1 MAFTDTAIIL
11 TVMAVLG
18 MLTRCQGSLVK
29 DISLL
34 RFTHHLYNASIYENS
49 APRTY
54 VESPV
59 RVGIILSDTFWDI
72 KYKVVSGDDDGLFKA
87 EEETVGD
94 FCFLRIKT
102 RSSNS
107 AVLNREVRDIYT
119 LTVEATESTYENR
132 ARTKVLIQVLDTND
146 LKPLFYPASYH
157 VLIKEDTPIKSSLV
171 RVTATD
177 ADIGSNADFYY
188 SFTTRSHPFAVD
200 PFTGT
205 VTLVKR
211 LDASQRDRYE
221 LTVLAEDRTKK
232 ISGVQKFG
240 NVATVV
246 VTVEKVTENFTLVA
260 PTSAVIP
267 QTDDDKI
274 SVNIKMEPKE
284 KEKVASLSIVEGD
297 PLKCFQIIPSTLH
310 DGGFQLVSTKWID
323 WSQNPFGLNISLQAK
338 DRSNRSGLL
347 QTPIQTVHF
356 PPPTHVKPLT
366 FEQELYYVSLSEFSP
381 PKSHVVRVSVGLSVK
396 NTTFSI
402 KENPD
407 SYKFK
412 ISAKTGVIVTSQS
425 LDFEK
430 HSHYE
435 FDVTANDGEA
445 VTRVVVDII
454 DENDNAP
461 RFTLP
466 SYQASLPENVPIGT
480 SILAV
485 SAIDVDKDNN
495 GFVTYAIANT
505 GPVPFSIDP
514 LTGVISTSQE
524 FDYELMKRW
533 YHLRVWASDSGSPF
547 NRVSECSA
555 TITMTNIND
564 NAPVFERVAC
574 NASIPRH
581 FAVGQSITEMSA
593 LDLDELQQ
601 IKYRIESGNDEGL
614 FAIDPVSGTIKLSR
628 AIPSNYEDT
637 DNNLYILKITATDG
651 KYSADPNTVTIRI
664 TGKGEGATTYCEETG
679 ITRQL
684 TEKLIESFKPS
695 LTVKEDESISDVH
708 IINQHS
714 PKFIMGT
721 PSSFDIRE
729 DFALNRSVL
738 QFNATDNDSGFNGK
752 LVYAIS
758 SGNEDGC
765 FTIDMN
771 TGDLKVISA
780 LDREQKEF
788 YILNITVYD
797 LGSPQISTW
806 KFLAVNILDANDN
819 PPLFSQP
826 RYVVNIPENTEVE
839 KSIFKVNA
847 VDFDLDDNG
856 EFKFSLL
863 TFADFFKIDE
873 VTGVVKVTGPLDR
886 ETFSRYDLTIEARDQ
901 AKLDTQLFSIADL
914 VVVLDDINDNP
925 PKFVPTIYR
934 IKVPEDV
941 PPGTVLL
948 WVESFDFDLESG
960 GLISYN
966 LKNSEAGTFFLDTST
981 GCLTLE
987 SELDFERQQS
997 YNLTVRAVD
1006 HGKPRSLSSSCFIE
1020 VEVLDVNENM
1030 NRPLFTHFVHNAAVM
1045 EDAKIGTSV
1054 LTLTAVDNDLGRD
1067 GVVRYYIHDG
1077 SGLGVFTIDEETGV
1091 IRTAGLMDREAVPHY
1106 WLTVYAKD
1114 LGTVPLVSWTEVYI
1128 EVLDINDN
1136 PPELSQP
1143 VYFGSMQEN
1152 LPKDKSVLKVSATDM
1167 DKSSEGKL
1175 VFQILDSQCIYFTI
1189 DTKTGVISTLA
1200 ALDRE
1205 QKAEHIIEV
1214 MVSDEG
1220 DPPLSSTA
1228 TVIIDV
1234 LDENDNSPQF
1244 SEKLFQ
1250 IKLPEQQT
1258 TEEPQDIYRMVAR
1271 DDDVGPNGMI
1281 TYSLEDSSDDRFDI
1295 HPETGVVTARGEFV
1309 RGNYSILTIQATDQ
1323 GNPPRMSKA
1332 RLHVQWLPQPESSS
1346 EVLAFDEPPFNYV
1359 VMETDPVSDMV
1370 GIIQTEIS
1378 KSLHFFDIT
1387 GGDEEQ
1393 DFYIE
1398 KNTGSIV
1405 KARRLDAG
1413 RKSHYNLTVRVTD
1426 GFQAITTQAYI
1437 QVVDINEHRPMFLK
1451 SLYEVRVPEDTS
1463 PWKEILHI
1471 SAHDADANS
1480 GLFYTIHSS
1489 LNPDSLK
1496 YFHLDQRSGVL
1507 VIKEELDYETIST
1520 HTLIVMVRDDKIP
1533 IKKNF
1538 AKVVVH
1544 VEDCNDHIPSF
1555 LNTHYEGTISNLALT
1570 GIEVLRVKALD
1581 KDTGSNA
1588 EIVYSFH
1595 SGGNADGAFEID
1607 KETGSIRVF
1616 DALDR
1621 VPQEQYHLTV
1631 KATDQ
1636 GFPQRSALCP
1646 VTITVK
1652 LSEFTPPRFSS
1663 EEYITEISEAMP
1675 PGSPVLSVSASCPS
1689 SVLYRINQGDP
1700 NGTFHININ
1709 SGLLSVQNA
1718 LDFEQHPSYRL
1729 QIRATNSAGV
1739 SSDAVIYIYVID
1751 ENDNAPI
1758 FHQDTYY
1765 GQISESATINSM
1777 VTGENNTPLVI
1788 KASDADK
1795 DTNALL
1801 VFQILEPAAQKV
1813 FKIDPSMGTIFLKTT
1828 VDFETTPEFFFS
1840 VQVWDS
1846 GEPSL
1851 SSSKPCRVNIR
1862 VMDFN
1867 DCPPKFASP
1876 VYKTAVTS
1884 PVFEDMKV
1892 IQVTAHD
1899 ADSAVTYMIS
1909 ESSNKNAFKIDQSTG
1924 IISVNDSSE
1933 LQSHN
1938 ELKITASDGLYKDTT
1953 LVKCNITNSTKTSLK
1968 FEERMHVVSV
1978 PENSASVKIL
1988 AILRATGSYL
1998 NEPLQYTVLNPHGK
2012 FAVVPSSGVLQT
2024 TGVPFDREERDEF
2037 DVSVEVR
2044 DMRHPPRVDVT
2055 HVKVYIDDIN
2065 DNAPKISNLP
2075 HSLIISEET
2084 EPGDVLFQV
2093 LATDEDFGENG
2104 SIIFLLEDD
2113 FNLFRIDSYL
2123 GDVSLQK
2130 PLDFESMNKYVLT
2143 VLVSDDGEPS
2153 LSAAGTL
2160 YVQVQNRSHP
2170 IFQSL
2175 YYPLKLPENITP
2187 FTTILHVQARNP
2199 EGYGLI
2205 YNLEEDNASRFF
2217 NIDFKTGVLSVTD
2230 FLDFETQTKHIL
2242 TVRATDSVTGTFSEA
2257 KVEIDLEDINDNA
2270 PVFQN
2275 LPYITDVS
2283 EGLPIGTSVLQV
2295 SAVDRD
2301 SNRNSEVTYQ
2311 LIDKSDFF
2319 DIDPLTGILVT
2330 LQVLDYET
2338 MQQFMLKVKATDK
2351 GSPPLSG
2358 EAHII
2363 VNVIDVNDNP
2373 PDFGEPSYRASLDE
2387 MATCGHIVIKV
2398 QASDPDSKDDLQYK
2412 ILSGNEGRYF
2422 SINESSG
2429 LISFSNLCKKNLDQF
2444 YNLTVAVSDGVFQK
2458 TAPVNI
2464 DMTNGNKHSPYFNQ
2478 NIYEADLAENAE
2490 VGTRVIRLAA
2500 IDPDDGPYGSVDYTI
2515 INKLADEKFSIDEDG
2530 QIVTS
2535 QSLDRENPSQRVIA
2549 IKVMAKDGGGR
2560 VGFCTVKI
2568 ILTDEND
2575 NVPQFKVSEYQ
2586 VSIQSTVNKGS
2597 PVIQI
2602 MAYDADEGKNA
2613 DVTYTVEEAEEVTED
2628 IIELN
2633 PFTGMVSVK
2642 ESLVGLENKIFTF
2655 KVKAR
2660 DGGIP
2665 FYNSSVPVQVKVVPP
2680 EVILPRFTEP
2690 LYTFSAS
2697 EDLPIGYEIGTVKA
2711 DADMPLI
2718 YSLVDGN
2725 TIDSNKEHAFAVDKD
2740 SGTVVVQKNIDHE
2753 KTKIYKIDVIA
2764 QGNHNGTDVASLVSV
2779 HIKVQDVNDN
2789 QPMFEADPYKAF
2801 LTENLPRGTTVIQ
2814 VTANDADTNV
2824 NGEVSYTIESE
2835 SDDIG
2840 DMFTIDSQTGWITA
2854 LKEADSETKQL
2865 HRFYVVA
2872 TDHGDTVKLT
2882 SSVLVEVTISDENDN
2897 PPQFTEELYQGSI
2910 LENTG
2915 PGETIVTLTTA
2926 DKDVSADNRQIVCYI
2941 TEGDPLGQF
2950 SVTAAGEEWTVIS
2963 KSPLDRE
2970 DKDKYTLK
2978 ITATDGRF
2986 QTSANVE
2993 VHVLDLNDNSP
3004 LCEQLLYTE
3013 AVVENS
3019 QSGLF
3024 ILKISA
3030 SDPDIGT
3037 NGQVSFTLHGPN
3049 ADKFHLDSK
3058 TGELYTLAVLDRE
3071 RESEYDLVVK
3081 ATDGGGRSCQADVTL
3096 MVKDMNDNPP
3106 QFSTSHYDITVFDN
3120 TTIRTPIAVIYAKDP
3135 DTGINSEVRYSLQG
3149 VDSGFFS
3156 LDEISGILRLE
3167 RSLADETKFTYEMKV
3182 KATDRGLPRH
3192 LFSFATIT
3200 VHVVILSDYQ
3210 PLFLSSEYFVQIPES
3225 LRIGSEVI
3233 SVSALPID
3241 GTDNEPVRYTILSGN
3256 VDGRFQI
3263 NSMTGLLSL
3272 NAPLDFELCREY
3284 YLSVEGARGKPLLSE
3299 IATVIINITDVNDN
3313 PPVFNS
3319 SSYRT
3324 VIAEDISPG
3333 DMVLQVSAVDLD
3345 GPPNNFI
3352 IYSIVNGDPKQQ
3364 FSIDP
3369 RTGHLTVRSMLDREE
3384 ITHYSLTVQAADE
3397 GDPPLSSA
3405 VQVTVTVSD
3414 VNDNPPTFS
3423 QINHSLVLQEGDF
3436 VGRGILQLLVTD
3448 RDTPQNGPPFSFHI
3462 VSGNEDRSFHIDQG
3476 GLLSV
3481 SSPLRRRAKPQH
3493 LLKIQVTDS
3502 GHPPLSSICVVK
3514 INITEQS
3521 RYPPTVSPLEVFI
3534 TTAGGT
3540 FSKRVIGKLHATD
3553 QDPQDILSYKLVSDA
3568 LDRGLFSVDTVDGKI
3583 VVEKD
3588 LEPGLYHL
3596 NVSVSD
3602 GTFSIWAGV
3611 KVHVWAGA
3619 QHALNQGF
3627 TLQLAGL
3634 SAEEFVSDHWRGL
3647 QHSLG
3652 LELNIPRQELHIAS
3666 LQQQPNSV
3674 NMEVLLVRRAPNGSV
3689 QPVSVQRLTGFLSNK
3704 GDLLGLNV
3712 LRLKHGDCVGAGC
3725 PHQGC
3730 RNAVVMRQGRMSNY
3744 ATARANF
3751 ITPQHSWES
3760 VCSCNESA
3768 VRFDGKGYLKYLYQ
3782 IEEGNENFHLSL
3794 RLKTSAA
3801 EGTVMTTNASDWA
3814 TLELV
3819 DKELWF
3825 RYGCGN
3831 MASASIQVDNHPVAD
3846 GRWHHVSLEVNGTTL
3861 RLTIDASH
3869 SKSVVLPQ
3877 PCKLTQSGGALVLA
3891 GSNPSTD
3898 AERLGF
3904 TGCLERLRFNGE
3916 VVRGKEGVTGTGPQ
3930 IGTLFGIYQCC
3941 SDVKI
3946 CASNPCENGGT
3957 CVEDSSEGFRCIC
3970 PLLYNGSLCE
3980 NSKLPDNPCASQPC
3994 ANGSCMPNHQGYICN
4009 CSTQIA
4015 GNRCQIACSPNPC
4028 LDGFAC
4034 SMAGNSIHCER
4045 TTSPPYVEI
4054 AEICAGILGL
4064 VLLVAAFV
4072 CFRKRHISKK
4082 KHKSGCVQDSNGYF
4096 PTLPKNMMK
4105 ETEISSPMEIST
4117 LIGSCDPD
4125 NSPFRSLK
4133 PRGQRELGP
4142 QVGPRSQRPQGP
4154 VICSVAPNLPPP
4166 PSTSSD
4172 NDSIRKNNWEHDY
4185 EVYPADPD
4193 YYGRPSVQ
4201 AFPQFDI
4208 VESTYSSTST
4218 ESRRNSRFGGFPFPL
4233 DRADRRAPLPPCYSN
4248 QNLDDFLG
4256 PDGLPL
4262 PSSQCPNEYTAI
4274 SYYPTQHTRS
4284 LDNVSSSH
4292 KRLSVRLSVAQPS
4305 YADSGGF
4312 TRRTARS
4319 YTGSDM
4325 VESDYGS
4332 CEEVMF

>member
-1 MAFTDTAIIL
+1 LKNHINLWKM
-11 TVMAVLG
+11 VLG
-18 MLTRCQGSLVK
+18 TLTRCQGSLVK
-29 DISLL
+29 DNSLL

-54 VESPV
+54 TESPV
-59 RVGIILSDTFWDI
+59 RMGIILSDPFWDV
-72 KYKVVSGDDDGLFKA
+72 KYKIVSGDDDGLFKA
-87 EEETVGD
+87 EEVTVGD

-102 RSSNS
+102 RSSYS

-119 LTVEATESTYENR
+119 LTVEATESTYDNR
-132 ARTKVLIQVLDTND
+132 ARTKVSIQVLDTND

-157 VLIKEDTPIKSSLV
+157 ALIKEDTPIKSSLV
-171 RVTATD
+171 RVSATD
-177 ADIGSNADFYY
+177 ADIGSNAEFYY

-205 VTLVKR
+205 VTLIKT

-240 NVATVV
+240 NVAKFVV
-246 VTVEKVTENFTLVA
+246 AIQTVTENFTLVT
-260 PTSAVIP
+260 PTSAATP

-274 SVNIKMEPKE
+274 SVNIKTEPKE

-297 PLKCFQIIPSTLH
+297 PLKCFQIIQSTLH

-338 DRSNRSGLL
+338 DRRNPPLL
-347 QTPIQTVHF
+347 TPIKNVHI
-356 PPPTHVKPLT
+356 PPPPPQVKPLM
-366 FEQELYYVSLSEFSP
+366 FEQELYYVTLSEFSP
-381 PKSHVVRVSVGLSVK
+381 PKSHVVRVSVGLSFK
-396 NTTFSI
+396 NITYSI

-412 ISAKTGVIVTSQS
+412 ISAKTGVIMTSQT

-445 VTRVVVDII
+445 FTRVVVDII

-495 GFVTYAIANT
+495 GFVTYSVANT
-505 GPVPFSIDP
+505 SPVPFNIDP

-533 YHLRVWASDSGSPF
+533 YHLRIWASDSGSPF
-547 NRVSECSA
+547 NRVSECSG
-555 TITMTNIND
+555 TITMTNVND
-564 NAPVFERVAC
+564 NVPVFERVAC
-574 NASIPRH
+574 NASIPRD
-581 FAVGQSITEMSA
+581 FAVGESIAEMSA

-601 IKYRIESGNDEGL
+601 IIYRIESGNDDGL
-614 FAIDPVSGTIKLSR
+614 FTINPVSGSIKLAR
-628 AIPSNYEDT
+628 AIPSKFEGTENPF
-637 DNNLYILKITATDG
+637 YILKITATDG
-651 KYSADPNTVTIRI
+651 KYSADPNTVTVRI
-664 TGKGEGATTYCEETG
+664 TSKGEVATTHCEETG

-695 LTVKEDESISDVH
+695 LNAKEEEYISDIH

-714 PKFIMGT
+714 PKFIAGT
-721 PSSFDIRE
+721 PSSIDIRE
-729 DFALNRSVL
+729 DFALDRSVL

-771 TGDLKVISA
+771 TGELQVISA

-788 YILNITVYD
+788 YILNITVFD
-797 LGSPQISTW
+797 LGSPQASTW
-806 KFLAVNILDANDN
+806 KLLAVNVLDANDN

-826 RYVVNIPENTEVE
+826 RYVVNIPENTEVD

-847 VDFDLDDNG
+847 VDFDSEDNG
-856 EFKFSLL
+856 AFTFSLL
-863 TFADFFKIDE
+863 TFTDLFKIDE

-886 ETFSRYDLTIEARDQ
+886 ETFSRYDITIEARDQ
-901 AKLDTQLFSIADL
+901 AKLDPQLFSFTDL
-914 VVVLDDINDNP
+914 VVVLEDINDNP

-948 WVESFDFDLESG
+948 WVESFDLDLESG

-987 SELDFERQQS
+987 RELDFEKQQS

-1020 VEVLDVNENM
+1020 VEVLDVNENL
-1030 NRPLFTHFVHNAAVM
+1030 NRPLFTQFVHNAAVM
-1045 EDAKIGTSV
+1045 EDATVGTSV
-1054 LTLTAVDNDLGRD
+1054 LTLTAVDNDLGQD
-1067 GVVRYYIHDG
+1067 GVVRYYINDG

-1091 IRTAGLMDREAVPHY
+1091 IRTAGLLDREAVPHY
-1106 WLTVYAKD
+1106 WLTVCAKD

-1128 EVLDINDN
+1128 EVWDINDN

-1143 VYFGSMQEN
+1143 VYFGSVQEN
-1152 LPKDKSVLKVSATDM
+1152 LPKDKSVLKVSATDI

-1175 VFQILDSQCIYFTI
+1175 AFQILDSQRIYFTI
-1189 DTKTGVISTLA
+1189 DAKTGVISTLA
-1200 ALDRE
+1200 PLDRE

-1214 MVSDEG
+1214 MVSDKG
-1220 DPPLSSTA
+1220 APPLSSTA
-1228 TVIIDV
+1228 TVVIEV

-1244 SEKLFQ
+1244 SHKLFQ
-1250 IKLPEQQT
+1250 VKLPERQST
-1258 TEEPQDIYRMVAR
+1258 AEPQEIYRMVAR

-1281 TYSLEDSSDDRFDI
+1281 KYSLEDSSEDQFDI
-1295 HPETGVVTARGEFV
+1295 HPETGVVTARGEYV

-1332 RLHVQWLPQPESSS
+1332 RLHVEWLPQPEPSSD
-1346 EVLAFDEPPFNYV
+1346 VLAFDEPPFNYV
-1359 VMETDPVSDMV
+1359 VMETDPVTDMV
-1370 GIIQTEIS
+1370 GIIRTEIPQN
-1378 KSLHFFDIT
+1378 LLLFDII
-1387 GGDEEQ
+1387 GGDEKQ

-1413 RKSHYNLTVRVTD
+1413 RKSHYNLTVRVSD

-1480 GLFYTIHSS
+1480 GLFYSIHSS

-1507 VIKEELDYETIST
+1507 VMKEELDYETIST
-1520 HTLIVMVRDDKIP
+1520 HTLIVMVRDEKIP

-1544 VEDCNDHIPSF
+1544 VEDCNDHNPSF
-1555 LNTHYEGTISNLALT
+1555 LSTHYEGTISNMALT
-1570 GIEVLRVKALD
+1570 GTEVLRVKALD

-1595 SGGNADGAFEID
+1595 SGGNVDGAFEID
-1607 KETGSIRVF
+1607 QETGSIRVS
-1616 DALDR
+1616 DALDKL
-1621 VPQEQYHLTV
+1621 PQEQYHLTV

-1636 GFPQRSALCP
+1636 GFPQRNALCP

-1652 LSEFTPPRFSS
+1652 LSEFTPPRFFS
-1663 EEYITEISEAMP
+1663 EEYITEISEAVP
-1675 PGSPVLSVSASCPS
+1675 PGSPALSVSASCPS
-1689 SVLYRINQGDP
+1689 SVLYRISDGDP

-1709 SGLLSVQNA
+1709 SGLLSVGNA

-1729 QIRATNSAGV
+1729 TIRATNTAGV
-1739 SSDAVIYIYVID
+1739 SSDAVVYIYVID
-1751 ENDNAPI
+1751 KNDNAPV

-1765 GQISESATINSM
+1765 GQISESAPINSM

-1801 VFQILEPAAQKV
+1801 IFHILEPAAQKV
-1813 FKIDPSMGTIFLKTT
+1813 FRIDPSMGTIFLKST
-1828 VDFETTPEFFFS
+1828 VDFEATPEFFFS

-1851 SSSKPCRVNIR
+1851 SASKPCRVNIR
-1862 VMDFN
+1862 VLDIN
-1867 DCPPKFASP
+1867 DCPPKFALP
-1876 VYKTAVTS
+1876 VYETALTL
-1884 PVFEDMKV
+1884 PVFEDMDV

-1909 ESSNKNAFKIDQSTG
+1909 ESTIKNAFKIDQSTG
-1924 IISVNDSSE
+1924 NISVNDSSE
-1933 LQSHN
+1933 LESHY

-1953 LVKCNITNSTKTSLK
+1953 LVRLNITNATKTSLN
-1968 FEERMHVVSV
+1968 FEDRMHVATVL
-1978 PENSASVKIL
+1978 ENSTSIKIL
-1988 AILRATGSYL
+1988 AVLRATGSYL

-2012 FAVVPSSGVLQT
+2012 FAAIPSSGILQT
-2024 TGVPFDREERDEF
+2024 TGVPFDREERNEY
-2037 DVSVEVR
+2037 DVAVEVR

-2065 DNAPKISNLP
+2065 DNAPEISNLP
-2075 HSLIISEET
+2075 HSLMISDET

-2093 LATDEDFGENG
+2093 LATDNDSGENG
-2104 SIIFLLEDD
+2104 SILFSLEDD
-2113 FNLFRIDSYL
+2113 FSLFRIDRYL
-2123 GDVSLQK
+2123 GDVSLLR
-2130 PLDFESMNKYVLT
+2130 PLDFESVNKYVLT
-2143 VLVSDDGEPS
+2143 VLASDEGEPS

-2175 YYPLKLPENITP
+2175 YYPLKLPENIKP

-2199 EGYGLI
+2199 EGYRLI

-2242 TVRATDSVTGTFSEA
+2242 TVRATDSVTGIFTEA
-2257 KVEIDLEDINDNA
+2257 KVEIDVEDINDNA
-2270 PVFQN
+2270 PVFQS
-2275 LPYITDVS
+2275 LSYVADVS

-2301 SNRNSEVTYQ
+2301 SGRNSDMTYQ
-2311 LIDKSDFF
+2311 LVDKENDFF
-2319 DIDPLTGILVT
+2319 EIDTLSGILAT
-2330 LQVLDYET
+2330 SQILDYET
-2338 MQQFMLKVKATDK
+2338 SQQFTLKVKATDK
-2351 GSPPLSG
+2351 GTPPLSD
-2358 EAHII
+2358 EAQII

-2373 PDFGEPSYRASLDE
+2373 PDFSEPSYRASLDE
-2387 MATCGHIVIKV
+2387 KATCGHIVIKV

-2429 LISFSNLCKKNLDQF
+2429 LISFSNVCKRNLDPF

-2464 DMTNGNKHSPYFNQ
+2464 DMTNGNKHSPYFSQ
-2478 NIYEADLAENAE
+2478 NIYETDLAENAE
-2490 VGTRVIRLAA
+2490 VGTRVIRLSA

-2575 NVPQFKVSEYQ
+2575 NAPQFKASEYQ
-2586 VSIQSTVNKGS
+2586 ISIQSTVNKGS

-2613 DVTYTVEEAEEVTED
+2613 DVTYTVEEAEEVIED
-2628 IIELN
+2628 IIEVN
-2633 PFTGMVSVK
+2633 PFTGVVRVK
-2642 ESLVGLENKIFTF
+2642 ESLVGSENKIFSF

-2680 EVILPRFTEP
+2680 EVTLPQFTEP
-2690 LYTFSAS
+2690 LYSFSAS
-2697 EDLPIGYEIGTVKA
+2697 EDLPVGYEIGTVKA

-2718 YSLVDGN
+2718 YSLVNGN
-2725 TIDSNKEHAFAVDKD
+2725 TIDSNKEHDFAVDKD
-2740 SGTVVVQKNIDHE
+2740 SGTLVMQKNIDHE
-2753 KTKIYKIDVIA
+2753 KTKVYKIDVIA
-2764 QGNHNGTDVASLVSV
+2764 QGSNNGTDVASLVSV
-2779 HIKVQDVNDN
+2779 HIEVQDVNDN
-2789 QPMFEADPYKAF
+2789 QPMFEADPYEAF
-2801 LTENLPRGTTVIQ
+2801 LAENLPPGTTVIQ
-2814 VTANDADTNV
+2814 VTANDVDTNV
-2824 NGEVSYTIESE
+2824 NGEVSYTLVPE

-2840 DMFTIDSQTGWITA
+2840 DMFTIDSQTGWITT
-2854 LKEADSETKQL
+2854 LKRADSETKQL
-2865 HRFYVVA
+2865 YRFYVVA
-2872 TDHGDTVKLT
+2872 TDHGDAVKLS
-2882 SSVLVEVTISDENDN
+2882 SSVLVEVTITDENDN
-2897 PPQFTEELYQGSI
+2897 PSLVTNGCFKAKNTDYFRLIRSESIQSPQVFSLTHCTDSCEFEL
-2910 LENTG
+2910 
-2915 PGETIVTLTTA
+2915 
-2926 DKDVSADNRQIVCYI
+2926 
-2941 TEGDPLGQF
+2941 
-2950 SVTAAGEEWTVIS
+2950 
-2963 KSPLDRE
+2963 
-2970 DKDKYTLK
+2970 
-2978 ITATDGRF
+2978 
-2986 QTSANVE
+2986 
-2993 VHVLDLNDNSP
+2993 
-3004 LCEQLLYTE
+3004 LCLLYNMSSSELMTLSSLSTSITQMCKVKE
-3013 AVVENS
+3013 QNV
-3019 QSGLF
+3019 F
-3024 ILKISA
+3024 ILQCDHQSMLTLYFD
-3030 SDPDIGT
+3030 SP
-3037 NGQVSFTLHGPN
+3037 LHGPG
-3049 ADKFHLDSK
+3049 LD
-3058 TGELYTLAVLDRE
+3058 
-3071 RESEYDLVVK
+3071 
-3081 ATDGGGRSCQADVTL
+3081 
-3096 MVKDMNDNPP
+3096 
-3106 QFSTSHYDITVFDN
+3106 
-3120 TTIRTPIAVIYAKDP
+3120 
-3135 DTGINSEVRYSLQG
+3135 
-3149 VDSGFFS
+3149 
-3156 LDEISGILRLE
+3156 
-3167 RSLADETKFTYEMKV
+3167 
-3182 KATDRGLPRH
+3182 
-3192 LFSFATIT
+3192 
-3200 VHVVILSDYQ
+3200 VIL
-3210 PLFLSSEYFVQIPES
+3210 LFC
-3225 LRIGSEVI
+3225 
-3233 SVSALPID
+3233 A
-3241 GTDNEPVRYTILSGN
+3241 
-3256 VDGRFQI
+3256 
-3263 NSMTGLLSL
+3263 TGLLAVNS
-3272 NAPLDFELCREY
+3272 ALDFELCREY
-3284 YLSVEGARGKPLLSE
+3284 YLSVEGARGKPSLSD

-3313 PPVFNS
+3313 PPVFNR
-3319 SSYRT
+3319 SSYSA

-3333 DMVLQVSAVDLD
+3333 DMVLQVRAVDLD

-3352 IYSIVNGDPKQQ
+3352 IYSIVSGDPQQQ

-3369 RTGHLTVRSMLDREE
+3369 RTGHVTVRSTLDREE

-3414 VNDNPPTFS
+3414 VNDSPPMFS
-3423 QINHSLVLQEGDF
+3423 QINHSLVLQEGEA
-3436 VGRGILQLLVTD
+3436 VGSGILQLLVTD

-3476 GLLSV
+3476 GLLSI
-3481 SSPLRRRAKPQH
+3481 SSPLRRRGKPQH

-3521 RYPPTVSPLEVFI
+3521 RYPPTVTPLEVFI

-3553 QDPQDILSYKLVSDA
+3553 QDPQDVLSYKLVSDG
-3568 LDRGLFSVDTVDGKI
+3568 LDQGLFSVDAVDGKI
-3583 VVEKD
+3583 VVEKNLD
-3588 LEPGLYHL
+3588 PGLYHL

-3602 GTFSIWAGV
+3602 GKFSIWAGV
-3611 KVHVWAGA
+3611 KVHVWAAA
-3619 QHALNQGF
+3619 QHDLDQGF

-3647 QHSLG
+3647 QRSLG
-3652 LELNIPRQELHIAS
+3652 VELNIPRHELHIAS

-3674 NMEVLLVRRAPNGSV
+3674 NMEVLLVRRAQDRSV
-3689 QPVSVQRLTGFLSNK
+3689 QPVSAQRLTGVLSTIE
-3704 GDLLGLNV
+3704 DTLGLNV
-3712 LRLKHGDCVGAGC
+3712 LKLKHDGCVGAGC
-3725 PHQGC
+3725 PPRGC

-3760 VCSCNESA
+3760 VCSCNGRRRDHQRLILHSTEDLDKPGESA
-3768 VRFDGKGYLKYLYQ
+3768 VRLDGKGYLKYLYQ
-3782 IEEGNENFHLSL
+3782 MEEGKENFHLSL

-3801 EGTVMTTNASDWA
+3801 KGTVMSTNASDWA
-3814 TLELV
+3814 
-3819 DKELWF
+3819 K
-3825 RYGCGN
+3825 
-3831 MASASIQVDNHPVAD
+3831 
-3846 GRWHHVSLEVNGTTL
+3846 LEVRHFSNTL
-3861 RLTIDASH
+3861 TKDSLTSSFVLHKKLTLNESLYVNKAREMIISAVFSLRRSLNTPVSVYTFISAQRSSYGNVFVILTISLRCIF
-3869 SKSVVLPQ
+3869 SVCP
-3877 PCKLTQSGGALVLA
+3877 PEFRCSCPSPYF
-3891 GSNPSTD
+3891 GS
-3898 AERLGF
+3898 R
-3904 TGCLERLRFNGE
+3904 
-3916 VVRGKEGVTGTGPQ
+3916 
-3930 IGTLFGIYQCC
+3930 
-3941 SDVKI
+3941 
-3946 CASNPCENGGT
+3946 CENG
-3957 CVEDSSEGFRCIC
+3957 I
-3970 PLLYNGSLCE
+3970 
-3980 NSKLPDNPCASQPC
+3980 LPDDPCASQPC
-3994 ANGSCMPNHQGYICN
+3994 ANGLCMPNNQGYICN
-4009 CSTQIA
+4009 CSAQIA
-4015 GNRCQIACSPNPC
+4015 GNRCQNACTPNPC
-4028 LDGFAC
+4028 LAGFTC

-4045 TTSPPYVEI
+4045 TTSPAYVEI

-4064 VLLVAAFV
+4064 VLLAVAFV
-4072 CFRKRHISKK
+4072 CFRKHYVSRK

-4096 PTLPKNMMK
+4096 PTLPKSMMK
-4105 ETEISSPMEIST
+4105 ETEISSPMELST
-4117 LIGSCDPD
+4117 LIGSAGDLD
-4125 NSPFRSLK
+4125 SSPFCSLK
-4133 PRGQRELGP
+4133 PREQLELGP
-4142 QVGPRSQRPQGP
+4142 QVGSRSRPQGP

-4185 EVYPADPD
+4185 EGENLSFIFYF
-4193 YYGRPSVQ
+4193 PS
-4201 AFPQFDI
+4201 FNRHFTSFGI
-4208 VESTYSSTST
+4208 YTYSTAAT

-4284 LDNVSSSH
+4284 LDNVSSGY

-4305 YADSGGF
+4305 YADGDSSKRPGS
-4312 TRRTARS
+4312 TRRTSRS
-4319 YTGSDM
+4319 YAGSDM

>member
-1 MAFTDTAIIL
+1 VTHCIVVKGI
-11 TVMAVLG
+11 VH
-18 MLTRCQGSLVK
+18 SKNLVK
-29 DISLL
+29 DNSLL

-54 VESPV
+54 TESPV
-59 RVGIILSDTFWDI
+59 RMGIILSDPFWDV
-72 KYKVVSGDDDGLFKA
+72 KYKIVSGDDDGLFKV
-87 EEETVGD
+87 EEITVGD

-102 RSSNS
+102 RSSYS

-119 LTVEATESTYENR
+119 LTVEATESTYDNH
-132 ARTKVLIQVLDTND
+132 ARTKVSIQVLDTND

-157 VLIKEDTPIKSSLV
+157 VAIKEDTPIKSSLV
-171 RVTATD
+171 GVSATD
-177 ADIGSNADFYY
+177 ADIGSNAEFYY

-205 VTLVKR
+205 ITLIKT

-240 NVATVV
+240 NVAKVV
-246 VTVEKVTENFTLVA
+246 VIIQNVTENFALIT
-260 PTSAVIP
+260 PTSTATP
-267 QTDDDKI
+267 QTDDNKI
-274 SVNIKMEPKE
+274 SLNIKMEPKE

-338 DRSNRSGLL
+338 DGRNPPLL
-347 QTPIQTVHF
+347 TPIQTVHI
-356 PPPTHVKPLT
+356 PPPPQVKPLT
-366 FEQELYYVSLSEFSP
+366 FEQELYYVTLSEFSP
-381 PKSHVVRVSVGLSVK
+381 PKSHVVRVSVGLSFK
-396 NTTFSI
+396 NITYSI
-402 KENPD
+402 KDNLD

-412 ISAKTGVIVTSQS
+412 ISTQTGVIMTSQT

-430 HSHYE
+430 HHHYE
-435 FDVTANDGEA
+435 FDVTANNGEA
-445 VTRVVVDII
+445 FTRVVVDII
-454 DENDNAP
+454 DENDNSP

-485 SAIDVDKDNN
+485 SAIDFDKDNN
-495 GFVTYAIANT
+495 GFVTYSIANT
-505 GPVPFSIDP
+505 VPVPFIIDP

-533 YHLRVWASDSGSPF
+533 YHLRIWASDSGSPF

-555 TITMTNIND
+555 TITMTNVND
-564 NAPVFERVAC
+564 NVPVFERVAC
-574 NASIPRH
+574 NASIPRD
-581 FAVGQSITEMSA
+581 FAVGESIAEISA

-601 IKYRIESGNDEGL
+601 IIYRIESGNDDGL
-614 FAIDPVSGTIKLSR
+614 FAINPVSGSIKLAKS
-628 AIPSNYEDT
+628 IPSNYKGTENT
-637 DNNLYILKITATDG
+637 LYILKITATDG
-651 KYSADPNTVTIRI
+651 KYTADPNTVTVRI
-664 TGKGEGATTYCEETG
+664 TSKGEGASTHCEETG

-695 LTVKEDESISDVH
+695 LNSKEEEYISDVH

-714 PKFIMGT
+714 PKFITGT
-721 PSSFDIRE
+721 PSSIDIRE
-729 DFALNRSVL
+729 DFALDRSVL

-771 TGDLKVISA
+771 TGELQVISA

-797 LGSPQISTW
+797 LGSPQTSTW
-806 KFLAVNILDANDN
+806 KLLAVNVLDANEN

-826 RYVVNIPENTEVE
+826 RYVVNIPENTEVD

-847 VDFDLDDNG
+847 IDLDSGDNG
-856 EFKFSLL
+856 AFKYSLL
-863 TFADFFKIDE
+863 TFTDLFKIDE

-901 AKLDTQLFSIADL
+901 AKLDPQLFSFTDL
-914 VVVLDDINDNP
+914 VVVLEDINDNP

-948 WVESFDFDLESG
+948 WVESFDLDLESG

-987 SELDFERQQS
+987 RELDFEKQQF

-1020 VEVLDVNENM
+1020 VEVLDVNENL
-1030 NRPLFTHFVHNAAVM
+1030 NRPLFTQFVHNAAVM
-1045 EDAKIGTSV
+1045 EDATVGTSV
-1054 LTLTAVDNDLGRD
+1054 LTLTTVDNDLGRD

-1077 SGLGVFTIDEETGV
+1077 SGLGIFTIDEETGV
-1091 IRTAGLMDREAVPHY
+1091 IQTAGLLDREAVPHY

-1143 VYFGSMQEN
+1143 VYFGSVQEN

-1175 VFQILDSQCIYFTI
+1175 AFQILDSQRVYFTI
-1189 DTKTGVISTLA
+1189 DAKTGVISTRVP
-1200 ALDRE
+1200 LDRE

-1220 DPPLSSTA
+1220 APPLSSTA
-1228 TVIIDV
+1228 TVIIEV

-1244 SEKLFQ
+1244 SHKLFQ
-1250 IKLPEQQT
+1250 VKLLERQST
-1258 TEEPQDIYRMVAR
+1258 AEPQEIYRMVAR

-1281 TYSLEDSSDDRFDI
+1281 KYSLEDGSEDRFDI

-1309 RGNYSILTIQATDQ
+1309 QGIYSILTIQATDH
-1323 GNPPRMSKA
+1323 GNPPRMSKT
-1332 RLHVQWLPQPESSS
+1332 RLHVEWLPQPEPSSD
-1346 EVLAFDEPPFNYV
+1346 VLAFDEPPFNYV
-1359 VMETDPVSDMV
+1359 VMETDPVTDMV
-1370 GIIQTEIS
+1370 GIIRTEIP
-1378 KSLHFFDIT
+1378 KNLLLFDII
-1387 GGDEEQ
+1387 GGNEKQ

-1463 PWKEILHI
+1463 PWMEILHI

-1480 GLFYTIHSS
+1480 GLYYSIHSS

-1507 VIKEELDYETIST
+1507 VMKEELDYETIST
-1520 HTLIVMVRDDKIP
+1520 HTLIVMVRDEKIP

-1544 VEDCNDHIPSF
+1544 VEDCNDHNPSF
-1555 LNTHYEGTISNLALT
+1555 LITHYEGTISNLALT
-1570 GIEVLRVKALD
+1570 GTEVLRVKALD

-1595 SGGNADGAFEID
+1595 SGGNVDGAFEID
-1607 KETGSIRVF
+1607 QDTGSIRVS
-1616 DALDR
+1616 DALDKHL
-1621 VPQEQYHLTV
+1621 QEQYHLTV

-1652 LSEFTPPRFSS
+1652 LSEFTPPKFSS
-1663 EEYITEISEAMP
+1663 EEYITEISEAVP
-1675 PGSPVLSVSASCPS
+1675 PGSPALSVSASCPS
-1689 SVLYRINQGDP
+1689 SVLYRINDGDP

-1709 SGLLSVQNA
+1709 SGHLSVQNA
-1718 LDFEQHPSYRL
+1718 LDFEQHSSYRL
-1729 QIRATNSAGV
+1729 TIRATNTAGV
-1739 SSDAVIYIYVID
+1739 SSDAVVYIYVID
-1751 ENDNAPI
+1751 ENDNGPV

-1765 GQISESATINSM
+1765 GQISESAPINSM

-1801 VFQILEPAAQKV
+1801 IFQILEPAAQKV
-1813 FKIDPSMGTIFLKTT
+1813 FKIDPSMGTISLKSMI
-1828 VDFETTPEFFFS
+1828 DFEATPDFFFS

-1846 GEPSL
+1846 GEPPL
-1851 SSSKPCRVNIR
+1851 SASKPCRVNIR
-1862 VMDFN
+1862 VLDIN
-1867 DCPPKFASP
+1867 DCPPKFALP
-1876 VYKTAVTS
+1876 VYETALTL
-1884 PVFEDMKV
+1884 PVFEDMDV

-1899 ADSAVTYMIS
+1899 ADSAVAYMIS
-1909 ESSNKNAFKIDQSTG
+1909 ESTNKNAFKIDQSTG

-1933 LQSHN
+1933 LQFHN

-1953 LVKCNITNSTKTSLK
+1953 IVKFNITNATKTSLK
-1968 FEERMHVVSV
+1968 FEDRMHVATVL
-1978 PENSASVKIL
+1978 ENSTSIKIL
-1988 AILRATGSYL
+1988 AVLKTSGSYL

-2024 TGVPFDREERDEF
+2024 TGVPFDREERDKY
-2037 DVSVEVR
+2037 DVAVEVR
-2044 DMRHPPRVDVT
+2044 DMRHPPRVDIT

-2065 DNAPKISNLP
+2065 DNAPEISNLP
-2075 HSLIISEET
+2075 HSLMISDET

-2093 LATDEDFGENG
+2093 LATDNDSGENG
-2104 SIIFLLEDD
+2104 SILFSLEDD
-2113 FNLFRIDSYL
+2113 FGLFRIDRYL
-2123 GDVSLQK
+2123 GDVSLLR
-2130 PLDFESMNKYVLT
+2130 PLDFESVNKYVLT
-2143 VLVSDDGEPS
+2143 VLVSDEGEPS

-2175 YYPLKLPENITP
+2175 YYPLKLPENIKP
-2187 FTTILHVQARNP
+2187 LTTILHVQARNP
-2199 EGYGLI
+2199 EGYRLI

-2242 TVRATDSVTGTFSEA
+2242 TVRATDSVTGTFAEA
-2257 KVEIDLEDINDNA
+2257 KVEIDVEDINDNA
-2270 PVFQN
+2270 PVFQS
-2275 LPYITDVS
+2275 LSYVTDMS
-2283 EGLPIGTSVLQV
+2283 EGLPIGISVLQV
-2295 SAVDRD
+2295 SAVDND
-2301 SNRNSEVTYQ
+2301 SGRNSDITYQ
-2311 LIDKSDFF
+2311 LVDKENEFF
-2319 DIDPLTGILVT
+2319 EIDPLSGILVT
-2330 LQVLDYET
+2330 SQVLDYET
-2338 MQQFMLKVKATDK
+2338 TQQFTLKVKATDK
-2351 GSPPLSG
+2351 GAPPLSS
-2358 EAHII
+2358 EAQII

-2373 PDFGEPSYRASLDE
+2373 PDFSEPSYRASLDE
-2387 MATCGHIVIKV
+2387 KATCGHIIIKV
-2398 QASDPDSKDDLQYK
+2398 QALDPDSKDDLQYK

-2429 LISFSNLCKKNLDQF
+2429 LISFSNVCKRNLDPF

-2464 DMTNGNKHSPYFNQ
+2464 DMTNGNKHSPYFSQ
-2478 NIYEADLAENAE
+2478 NIYEADLAENSE

-2515 INKLADEKFSIDEDG
+2515 INKLADEKFSISEDG

-2575 NVPQFKVSEYQ
+2575 NAPQFKASEYQ

-2613 DVTYTVEEAEEVTED
+2613 DVTYTVDEAEEVTED
-2628 IIELN
+2628 IIEVN
-2633 PFTGMVSVK
+2633 PFTGVVSVK
-2642 ESLVGLENKIFTF
+2642 ESLVGLENKIFSF
-2655 KVKAR
+2655 KIKAR

-2680 EVILPRFTEP
+2680 EVTLPQFTEP
-2690 LYTFSAS
+2690 LYSFSAS

-2711 DADMPLI
+2711 DTDMPLI
-2718 YSLVDGN
+2718 YSLVNGN
-2725 TIDSNKEHAFAVDKD
+2725 TIDSNKEHVFAVDKD
-2740 SGTVVVQKNIDHE
+2740 SGTLVMQKNIDHE
-2753 KTKIYKIDVIA
+2753 KTKTYKIDVIA

-2779 HIKVQDVNDN
+2779 HIEVQDVNDN
-2789 QPMFEADPYKAF
+2789 QPVFEADPYEAF
-2801 LTENLPRGTTVIQ
+2801 LAENLPPGTTVIQ
-2814 VTANDADTNV
+2814 VTANDADTNI
-2824 NGEVSYTIESE
+2824 NGEVSYTLEPD

-2840 DMFTIDSQTGWITA
+2840 DMFAIDSQTGWITT
-2854 LKEADSETKQL
+2854 LKKADSETKQL
-2865 HRFYVVA
+2865 YRFYVVA
-2872 TDHGDTVKLT
+2872 TDHGDTVKLS
-2882 SSVLVEVTISDENDN
+2882 SSVLVEVTITDENDN

-2910 LENTG
+2910 LENSR

-2926 DKDVSADNRQIVCYI
+2926 DKDVSAENREIVCYI
-2941 TEGDPLGQF
+2941 TGMQNPLGQF
-2950 SVTAAGEEWTVIS
+2950 SVTAAGEEWTVIA

-2978 ITATDGRF
+2978 IIATDGRF

-3013 AVVENS
+3013 AVMENS
-3019 QSGLF
+3019 LSGLF

-3058 TGELYTLAVLDRE
+3058 TGELFTLAVLDRE
-3071 RESEYDLVVK
+3071 RETEYDLVVK

-3096 MVKDMNDNPP
+3096 MVQDMNDNPP
-3106 QFSTSHYDITVFDN
+3106 QFSTSHYEITVFDN

-3135 DTGINSEVRYSLQG
+3135 DTGINSQVRYSLQG
-3149 VDSGFFS
+3149 ADSGFFS

-3167 RSLADETKFTYEMKV
+3167 RSLADETKSTYEMKV

-3192 LFSFATIT
+3192 LFSIATIT
-3200 VHVVILSDYQ
+3200 VHVVVLSDYQ

-3225 LRIGSEVI
+3225 LQIGSEVI
-3233 SVSALPID
+3233 SVSALTKD
-3241 GTDNEPVRYTILSGN
+3241 DTESEPVHYSIISGN
-3256 VDGRFQI
+3256 EDGRFQI
-3263 NSMTGLLSL
+3263 NPMTGTGLLSL
-3272 NAPLDFELCREY
+3272 NSALDFELCREY
-3284 YLSVEGARGKPLLSE
+3284 YLSVEGARGKPLLSD

-3313 PPVFNS
+3313 PPVFNR
-3319 SSYRT
+3319 SSYSS

-3333 DMVLQVSAVDLD
+3333 DMVLQVLCF
-3345 GPPNNFI
+3345 P
-3352 IYSIVNGDPKQQ
+3352 
-3364 FSIDP
+3364 
-3369 RTGHLTVRSMLDREE
+3369 LTVTEHPMIKLFQNKAKAYCV
-3384 ITHYSLTVQAADE
+3384 IPE
-3397 GDPPLSSA
+3397 GALHH
-3405 VQVTVTVSD
+3405 
-3414 VNDNPPTFS
+3414 
-3423 QINHSLVLQEGDF
+3423 ILSLVF
-3436 VGRGILQLLVTD
+3436 
-3448 RDTPQNGPPFSFHI
+3448 
-3462 VSGNEDRSFHIDQG
+3462 
-3476 GLLSV
+3476 
-3481 SSPLRRRAKPQH
+3481 
-3493 LLKIQVTDS
+3493 QVTDS

-3521 RYPPTVSPLEVFI
+3521 RYPPTVTPLEVFI
-3534 TTAGGT
+3534 TTAGGV

-3553 QDPQDILSYKLVSDA
+3553 QDPQDVLSYKLVSDG
-3568 LDRGLFSVDTVDGKI
+3568 LDQGLFSVDAVDGKI
-3583 VVEKD
+3583 VVEKNLD
-3588 LEPGLYHL
+3588 PGLYHL

-3602 GTFSIWAGV
+3602 GKFSIWTGV
-3611 KVHVWAGA
+3611 KVHVWAPA
-3619 QHALNQGF
+3619 QHDLDQGF

-3647 QHSLG
+3647 QRSLG
-3652 LELNIPRQELHIAS
+3652 LELNIPRQDLCIAS
-3666 LQQQPNSV
+3666 LQQQPNSI
-3674 NMEVLLVRRAPNGSV
+3674 NMEVLLVRRAQDGSV
-3689 QPVSVQRLTGFLSNK
+3689 QPVSSQRLTGVLSTVE
-3704 GDLLGLNV
+3704 DTLGLNI
-3712 LRLKHGDCVGAGC
+3712 LRLKHDGCVGAGC
-3725 PHQGC
+3725 PPRGC

-3744 ATARANF
+3744 ATTRANF
-3751 ITPQHSWES
+3751 ITPQHRWES
-3760 VCSCNESA
+3760 VCSCNAATHFAKCIYASCVAESA

-3782 IEEGNENFHLSL
+3782 MEESKENFHLSL

-3801 EGTVMTTNASDWA
+3801 EGTVMSTNASDWGK
-3814 TLELV
+3814 LELV
-3819 DKELWF
+3819 DKELWL
-3825 RYGCGN
+3825 RYRCGN
-3831 MASASIQVDNHPVAD
+3831 MLPANLQVANHPVAD
-3846 GRWHHVSLEVNGTTL
+3846 GRWHHVSLEVNGSTL
-3861 RLTIDASH
+3861 RLAIDASH
-3869 SKSVVLPQ
+3869 SNSVVLPQ
-3877 PCKLTQSGGALVLA
+3877 PCRLSQSGGALVLA
-3891 GSNPSTD
+3891 NSNPSTD
-3898 AERLGF
+3898 AGGLGF
-3904 TGCLERLRFNGE
+3904 TGCLESIQFNGE
-3916 VVRGKEGVTGTGPQ
+3916 MVRGEEGMTGTGPQ
-3930 IGTLFGIYQCC
+3930 TGRLFGIYQCC
-3941 SDVKI
+3941 PDVKI

-3957 CVEDSSEGFRCIC
+3957 CVEDPNFSIPQCQSTLSSQHREVPVENVYVILNITLRCIFSICPPEFHCSC
-3970 PLLYNGSLCE
+3970 PLPYSGSRCE
-3980 NSKLPDNPCASQPC
+3980 NGILPDGPCASQPC
-3994 ANGSCMPNHQGYICN
+3994 SNGLCMPNNQGYICN
-4009 CSTQIA
+4009 CSAQIA
-4015 GNRCQIACSPNPC
+4015 GNR
-4028 LDGFAC
+4028 
-4034 SMAGNSIHCER
+4034 
-4045 TTSPPYVEI
+4045 
-4054 AEICAGILGL
+4054 
-4064 VLLVAAFV
+4064 
-4072 CFRKRHISKK
+4072 
-4082 KHKSGCVQDSNGYF
+4082 
-4096 PTLPKNMMK
+4096 
-4105 ETEISSPMEIST
+4105 
-4117 LIGSCDPD
+4117 
-4125 NSPFRSLK
+4125 
-4133 PRGQRELGP
+4133 
-4142 QVGPRSQRPQGP
+4142 
-4154 VICSVAPNLPPP
+4154 
-4166 PSTSSD
+4166 
-4172 NDSIRKNNWEHDY
+4172 
-4185 EVYPADPD
+4185 
-4193 YYGRPSVQ
+4193 
-4201 AFPQFDI
+4201 
-4208 VESTYSSTST
+4208 
-4218 ESRRNSRFGGFPFPL
+4218 
-4233 DRADRRAPLPPCYSN
+4233 
-4248 QNLDDFLG
+4248 
-4256 PDGLPL
+4256 
-4262 PSSQCPNEYTAI
+4262 
-4274 SYYPTQHTRS
+4274 
-4284 LDNVSSSH
+4284 
-4292 KRLSVRLSVAQPS
+4292 
-4305 YADSGGF
+4305 
-4312 TRRTARS
+4312 
-4319 YTGSDM
+4319 
-4325 VESDYGS
+4325 
-4332 CEEVMF
+4332 

>member
-11 TVMAVLG
+11 IVIAVLG
-18 MLTRCQGSLVK
+18 TLTRCQGSLVK
-29 DISLL
+29 DNSLL

-54 VESPV
+54 TESPV
-59 RVGIILSDTFWDI
+59 RMGIILSDPFWDV
-72 KYKVVSGDDDGLFKA
+72 KYKIVSGDDDGLFKA
-87 EEETVGD
+87 EGVTVGD

-119 LTVEATESTYENR
+119 LTIEATESTYDNR
-132 ARTKVLIQVLDTND
+132 ARTKVSIQVLDTND

-171 RVTATD
+171 GVSATD
-177 ADIGSNADFYY
+177 ADIGSNAEFYY
-188 SFTTRSHPFAVD
+188 SITTRSHPFAVD

-205 VTLVKR
+205 VTLIKT

-221 LTVLAEDRTKK
+221 LTVLAEDRAKK
-232 ISGVQKFG
+232 ISGFG
-240 NVATVV
+240 NVAKVV
-246 VTVEKVTENFTLVA
+246 VTIQNVRENFTLIT
-260 PTSAVIP
+260 PSSAATP

-274 SVNIKMEPKE
+274 SLNIKMEPKE

-297 PLKCFQIIPSTLH
+297 PLKCFQFVPSMLH

-338 DRSNRSGLL
+338 DRGNPPLL
-347 QTPIQTVHF
+347 TPIKTVHI
-356 PPPTHVKPLT
+356 PPPPQVKPLT
-366 FEQELYYVSLSEFSP
+366 FEQELYYVTLSEFSP
-381 PKSHVVRVSVGLSVK
+381 PKSQVVRVSVGLSFK
-396 NTTFSI
+396 NITYSI
-402 KENPD
+402 KENLD

-412 ISAKTGVIVTSQS
+412 ISAQTGVIMISQT

-430 HSHYE
+430 HHHYE

-445 VTRVVVDII
+445 FTRVVVDII
-454 DENDNAP
+454 DENDNSP
-461 RFTLP
+461 RFMLP

-480 SILAV
+480 SIFAV

-495 GFVTYAIANT
+495 GFVTYSIANT
-505 GPVPFSIDP
+505 GSVPFIIDP
-514 LTGVISTSQE
+514 MTGVISTSHE

-533 YHLRVWASDSGSPF
+533 YHLRIWASDSGSPF

-555 TITMTNIND
+555 TITMTNVND
-564 NAPVFERVAC
+564 NVPVFERVAC
-574 NASIPRH
+574 NASIPQD
-581 FAVGQSITEMSA
+581 FAVGESIVEMSA

-601 IKYRIESGNDEGL
+601 IIYRIESGNDDGL
-614 FAIDPVSGTIKLSR
+614 FAINPVSGSVKLAK
-628 AIPSNYEDT
+628 AIPSNNEGT
-637 DNNLYILKITATDG
+637 ENPLYILKITATDG
-651 KYSADPNTVTIRI
+651 KYSADPNTVTVRI
-664 TGKGEGATTYCEETG
+664 TSKGEGASTHCEETG

-695 LTVKEDESISDVH
+695 LNSKEEEYISDVH
-708 IINQHS
+708 IINQYP

-721 PSSFDIRE
+721 PSSIDIRE

-738 QFNATDNDSGFNGK
+738 QFNATDNDSGFNRK

-771 TGDLKVISA
+771 TGELKVISA

-797 LGSPQISTW
+797 LGSPQTSTW
-806 KFLAVNILDANDN
+806 KLLAVNVLDANDN

-826 RYVVNIPENTEVE
+826 RYVVNIPENTEVN

-847 VDFDLDDNG
+847 IDLDSGDNG
-856 EFKFSLL
+856 AFKYSLL
-863 TFADFFKIDE
+863 TFTDLFKIDE

-901 AKLDTQLFSIADL
+901 AKLDPQLFSFTDL
-914 VVVLDDINDNP
+914 MVVLEDINDNP
-925 PKFVPTIYR
+925 PKFVPTVYR

-948 WVESFDFDLESG
+948 WVESFDLDLESG

-966 LKNSEAGTFFLDTST
+966 LKNSEAGMFFLDTST

-987 SELDFERQQS
+987 HELDFEKQEF

-1020 VEVLDVNENM
+1020 VEVLDVNENL
-1030 NRPLFTHFVHNAAVM
+1030 NRPLFTQFVHKAAVM
-1045 EDAKIGTSV
+1045 EDATVGTSV
-1054 LTLTAVDNDLGRD
+1054 LTLTAVDNDLRQD
-1067 GVVRYYIHDG
+1067 GVVGYYIHDG
-1077 SGLGVFTIDEETGV
+1077 SGLGIFTIEEETGMIV
-1091 IRTAGLMDREAVPHY
+1091 ITTYLRCLLDREAVPHY

-1128 EVLDINDN
+1128 EVWDINDN

-1143 VYFGSMQEN
+1143 VYFGSVQEN

-1175 VFQILDSQCIYFTI
+1175 AFQILDSQRVYFTI

-1200 ALDRE
+1200 PLDRE

-1214 MVSDEG
+1214 TVSDEG
-1220 DPPLSSTA
+1220 APPLRSTA
-1228 TVIIDV
+1228 TVVIEV

-1244 SEKLFQ
+1244 SHKLFQ
-1250 IKLPEQQT
+1250 VKLPERQST
-1258 TEEPQDIYRMVAR
+1258 VEPQEIYRMVAR
-1271 DDDVGPNGMI
+1271 DDDVGPSGMI
-1281 TYSLEDSSDDRFDI
+1281 TYSLEDGSEDRFDI

-1309 RGNYSILTIQATDQ
+1309 RGNYSILTIQATDH
-1323 GNPPRMSKA
+1323 GHPPRMSKA
-1332 RLHVQWLPQPESSS
+1332 RLHVEWLPQPEPSSD
-1346 EVLAFDEPPFNYV
+1346 VLAFDEPPFNYV
-1359 VMETDPVSDMV
+1359 VMETDPVTDMV
-1370 GIIQTEIS
+1370 GIIRTEIP
-1378 KSLHFFDIT
+1378 KNLLLFDII
-1387 GGDEEQ
+1387 GKHLSII
-1393 DFYIE
+1393 YHW
-1398 KNTGSIV
+1398 SIV

-1426 GFQAITTQAYI
+1426 GFQAITTQPMDI
-1437 QVVDINEHRPMFLK
+1437 VDINEHRPMFLK

-1471 SAHDADANS
+1471 SAHDVDANS
-1480 GLFYTIHSS
+1480 GLYYSIHS
-1489 LNPDSLK
+1489 
-1496 YFHLDQRSGVL
+1496 
-1507 VIKEELDYETIST
+1507 
-1520 HTLIVMVRDDKIP
+1520 
-1533 IKKNF
+1533 
-1538 AKVVVH
+1538 
-1544 VEDCNDHIPSF
+1544 
-1555 LNTHYEGTISNLALT
+1555 
-1570 GIEVLRVKALD
+1570 
-1581 KDTGSNA
+1581 
-1588 EIVYSFH
+1588 
-1595 SGGNADGAFEID
+1595 GNVDGAFEID
-1607 KETGSIRVF
+1607 QDTGSICVC
-1616 DALDR
+1616 DALDKL
-1621 VPQEQYHLTV
+1621 PQEQYHLTV

-1663 EEYITEISEAMP
+1663 EEYITEISETMP
-1675 PGSPVLSVSASCPS
+1675 PGSPALSVSASCPS
-1689 SVLYRINQGDP
+1689 SVMYRINDGDP

-1709 SGLLSVQNA
+1709 SGLLSVRNA
-1718 LDFEQHPSYRL
+1718 LDFEQHSSYRL
-1729 QIRATNSAGV
+1729 TVRATNTAGV
-1739 SSDAVIYIYVID
+1739 SSDAVVYIYVID
-1751 ENDNAPI
+1751 ENDNAPV

-1765 GQISESATINSM
+1765 GQISESAPVNSM

-1801 VFQILEPAAQKV
+1801 IFQILEPAAQKA
-1813 FKIDPSMGTIFLKTT
+1813 FKIDPSMGTISLKST
-1828 VDFETTPEFFFS
+1828 VDFEATPEFFFS

-1846 GEPSL
+1846 GEPPL
-1851 SSSKPCRVNIR
+1851 SASKPCRVNIR
-1862 VMDFN
+1862 VLDIN
-1867 DCPPKFASP
+1867 DCPPKFALP
-1876 VYKTAVTS
+1876 VYETALTL
-1884 PVFEDMKV
+1884 PVFEDMNV

-1899 ADSAVTYMIS
+1899 ADSAVAYIIS
-1909 ESSNKNAFKIDQSTG
+1909 ESTNKNAFKIDQSTG

-1933 LQSHN
+1933 MQSNN

-1953 LVKCNITNSTKTSLK
+1953 IVKFNITNATKSSLK
-1968 FEERMHVVSV
+1968 FEDRMHVATVL
-1978 PENSASVKIL
+1978 ENSTSIKML
-1988 AILRATGSYL
+1988 AVLKATGSYL
-1998 NEPLQYTVLNPHGK
+1998 NEPLQYTILNPHGK

-2024 TGVPFDREERDEF
+2024 TGVPFDREERDKY
-2037 DVSVEVR
+2037 DVAVEVR
-2044 DMRHPPRVDVT
+2044 DMRHPPRVDIT

-2065 DNAPKISNLP
+2065 DNAPEISNLP
-2075 HSLIISEET
+2075 HSLMITDET

-2093 LATDEDFGENG
+2093 LATDNDSGENG
-2104 SIIFLLEDD
+2104 SILFSLEDD
-2113 FNLFRIDSYL
+2113 FSLFRIDHYL
-2123 GDVSLQK
+2123 GDVSLLRS
-2130 PLDFESMNKYVLT
+2130 LDFESVNKYVLT
-2143 VLVSDDGEPS
+2143 VLASDEGEMS

-2175 YYPLKLPENITP
+2175 YYPLKLPENIKP

-2199 EGYGLI
+2199 DGYRLI

-2242 TVRATDSVTGTFSEA
+2242 TVRATDSVTGTFAEA
-2257 KVEIDLEDINDNA
+2257 KVEIDVEDINDNA
-2270 PVFQN
+2270 PVFQS
-2275 LPYITDVS
+2275 LSYVTDMS

-2295 SAVDRD
+2295 SAFDKD
-2301 SNRNSEVTYQ
+2301 SGRNSDITYQ
-2311 LIDKSDFF
+2311 LVDKENEFF
-2319 DIDPLTGILVT
+2319 EIDPLSGILAT
-2330 LQVLDYET
+2330 SQVLDYET
-2338 MQQFMLKVKATDK
+2338 TQQFTLKVKATDK
-2351 GSPPLSG
+2351 GVPPLSG
-2358 EAHII
+2358 EAQII

-2373 PDFGEPSYRASLDE
+2373 PDFNEPSYRASLDE
-2387 MATCGHIVIKV
+2387 KATCGHIIIKV
-2398 QASDPDSKDDLQYK
+2398 QASDPDNKDDLQYK

-2429 LISFSNLCKKNLDQF
+2429 LISFSNVCKRNLDPF

-2464 DMTNGNKHSPYFNQ
+2464 DMTNGNKHSPNFSQ

-2575 NVPQFKVSEYQ
+2575 NAPQFKASEYQ

-2633 PFTGMVSVK
+2633 PFTGVVSIK
-2642 ESLVGLENKIFTF
+2642 ESLVGLENKIFSF

-2680 EVILPRFTEP
+2680 EVTLPQFTEP
-2690 LYTFSAS
+2690 LYSFSAS

-2711 DADMPLI
+2711 DTDMPLI
-2718 YSLVDGN
+2718 YSLVNGN
-2725 TIDSNKEHAFAVDKD
+2725 TIDSNKEHVFAVDKD
-2740 SGTVVVQKNIDHE
+2740 SGTLVMQKNIDHE
-2753 KTKIYKIDVIA
+2753 KTKVYKIDVIA

-2779 HIKVQDVNDN
+2779 HIEVQDVNDN
-2789 QPMFEADPYKAF
+2789 QPVFEADPYEAF
-2801 LTENLPRGTTVIQ
+2801 LAENLPPGTTVIQ
-2814 VTANDADTNV
+2814 VTANDVDTNV
-2824 NGEVSYTIESE
+2824 NGEVSYTLEPD

-2840 DMFTIDSQTGWITA
+2840 DMFTIDSQTGWITT
-2854 LKEADSETKQL
+2854 LKKADSETKQL
-2865 HRFYVVA
+2865 YRLSVVA
-2872 TDHGDTVKLT
+2872 TDHGDTVKLS
-2882 SSVLVEVTISDENDN
+2882 SSVLVEVTITDENDN

-2910 LENTG
+2910 LENSR

-2926 DKDVSADNRQIVCYI
+2926 DKDVSAENRQIVCYI
-2941 TEGDPLGQF
+2941 TDGDPLGQF

-2970 DKDKYTLK
+2970 DKDKYTLN
-2978 ITATDGRF
+2978 IIATDGRF

-3013 AVVENS
+3013 AIMENS
-3019 QSGLF
+3019 PSGLF

-3058 TGELYTLAVLDRE
+3058 TGELFTLAVLDRE
-3071 RESEYDLVVK
+3071 QETEYDLVVK

-3096 MVKDMNDNPP
+3096 MVQDMNDNPLAIMLC
-3106 QFSTSHYDITVFDN
+3106 DITLS
-3120 TTIRTPIAVIYAKDP
+3120 
-3135 DTGINSEVRYSLQG
+3135 GINSEVRYSLQG
-3149 VDSGFFS
+3149 ADSGFFS

-3167 RSLADETKFTYEMKV
+3167 RSLADETKATYEMKV
-3182 KATDRGLPRH
+3182 KATDRGLPRQ

-3200 VHVVILSDYQ
+3200 VHVVVLSDYQ
-3210 PLFLSSEYFVQIPES
+3210 PLFLSSEYSVQIPES
-3225 LRIGSEVI
+3225 LQIGSEVI
-3233 SVSALPID
+3233 SVSACHLCQRPRHRY
-3241 GTDNEPVRYTILSGN
+3241 GTVRYSLQGADSGFFSLDEISGILRLERSLADETKATYEMKVKATDRGLPRQLFSFATITVHVVVLSDYQPLFLSSEYS
-3256 VDGRFQI
+3256 VQI
-3263 NSMTGLLSL
+3263 PESL
-3272 NAPLDFELCREY
+3272 QIGSEVI
-3284 YLSVEGARGKPLLSE
+3284 SVRA
-3299 IATVIINITDVNDN
+3299 I
-3313 PPVFNS
+3313 
-3319 SSYRT
+3319 
-3324 VIAEDISPG
+3324 
-3333 DMVLQVSAVDLD
+3333 DLD

-3352 IYSIVNGDPKQQ
+3352 IYSIVSGDPKQQ

-3369 RTGHLTVRSMLDREE
+3369 HTGHITVRSMLDREE
-3384 ITHYSLTVQAADE
+3384 ITHYSLTMQAADE

-3414 VNDNPPTFS
+3414 VNDSPPMFS
-3423 QINHSLVLQEGDF
+3423 QINHSLVLQEGEA
-3436 VGRGILQLLVTD
+3436 VGSGILQLLVTD

-3481 SSPLRRRAKPQH
+3481 SSPLRRRGKPQH

-3521 RYPPTVSPLEVFI
+3521 RYPPTVTPLEVFI
-3534 TTAGGT
+3534 TTAGGV

-3553 QDPQDILSYKLVSDA
+3553 QDPQDVLSYKLVSDG
-3568 LDRGLFSVDTVDGKI
+3568 LDQGLFSMDAVDGKI
-3583 VVEKD
+3583 VVEKNLD
-3588 LEPGLYHL
+3588 PGLYHL

-3602 GTFSIWAGV
+3602 GKFNIWAGV
-3611 KVHVWAGA
+3611 KVHVWAPSK
-3619 QHALNQGF
+3619 HDLDQGF

-3634 SAEEFVSDHWRGL
+3634 LAEEFVSDHWRGL
-3647 QHSLG
+3647 QRSLG
-3652 LELNIPRQELHIAS
+3652 LELNIPRQELRIAS
-3666 LQQQPNSV
+3666 LQQQPNSI
-3674 NMEVLLVRRAPNGSV
+3674 NMEVLLVRRAQDGSV
-3689 QPVSVQRLTGFLSNK
+3689 QPVSAQRLTGVLSTVE
-3704 GDLLGLNV
+3704 DTLGLNV
-3712 LRLKHGDCVGAGC
+3712 LRLKHDGCVGAGC
-3725 PHQGC
+3725 PPRGC

-3782 IEEGNENFHLSL
+3782 MEESKENFHLSL

-3801 EGTVMTTNASDWA
+3801 EGT
-3814 TLELV
+3814 LV
-3819 DKELWF
+3819 DKELWL
-3825 RYGCGN
+3825 RYRCGN
-3831 MASASIQVDNHPVAD
+3831 MLPASLHVANHPVAD
-3846 GRWHHVSLEVNGTTL
+3846 GRWHHVSLEVNGSTL
-3861 RLTIDASH
+3861 RLAIDASH
-3869 SKSVVLPQ
+3869 SNSVVLPQ
-3877 PCKLTQSGGALVLA
+3877 PCRLSQSGGALVLA
-3891 GSNPSTD
+3891 NSNPSTD
-3898 AERLGF
+3898 AVGLGF
-3904 TGCLERLRFNGE
+3904 TGCLESVQFNGE
-3916 VVRGKEGVTGTGPQ
+3916 AVRGEEGMTGTGPQ
-3930 IGTLFGIYQCC
+3930 TGRLFGIYQCC

-3957 CVEDSSEGFRCIC
+3957 CVEDPSGGGKAMDTHSSLFCTQCSFPSYQCG
-3970 PLLYNGSLCE
+3970 PLTHSYIQSIVPSLC
-3980 NSKLPDNPCASQPC
+3980 
-3994 ANGSCMPNHQGYICN
+3994 
-4009 CSTQIA
+4009 
-4015 GNRCQIACSPNPC
+4015 RCQNACSPNAC
-4028 LDGFAC
+4028 REGFEC
-4034 SMAGNSIHCER
+4034 SIAGNSIHCER
-4045 TTSPPYVEI
+4045 NTSPSYVEI

-4064 VLLVAAFV
+4064 VLLVVAFV
-4072 CFRKRHISKK
+4072 CFRKHYVSHK

-4096 PTLPKNMMK
+4096 PTLPKSMMK

-4117 LIGSCDPD
+4117 LIGSTGDLD

-4133 PRGQRELGP
+4133 PREQRELGP

-4172 NDSIRKNNWEHDY
+4172 NDSIMKNNWEHDY

-4193 YYGRPSVQ
+4193 YYGRPTVQ
-4201 AFPQFDI
+4201 EFPQFDI
-4208 VESTYSSTST
+4208 VESTYSTATT

-4274 SYYPTQHTRS
+4274 SYYPTQHTCS
-4284 LDNVSSSH
+4284 LDNVSSGY

-4305 YADSGGF
+4305 YADGDGSTRPGS
-4312 TRRTARS
+4312 TRRTPHS
-4319 YTGSDM
+4319 YADSDM

>member
-11 TVMAVLG
+11 IVIAVLG
-18 MLTRCQGSLVK
+18 TQTRCQGSLVK
-29 DISLL
+29 DNSLL

-54 VESPV
+54 TESPV
-59 RVGIILSDTFWDI
+59 RMGIILSDPFWDV
-72 KYKVVSGDDDGLFKA
+72 KYKIVSGDDDGLFKV
-87 EEETVGD
+87 EEITVGD

-102 RSSNS
+102 RSSYS

-119 LTVEATESTYENR
+119 LTVEATESTYDNH
-132 ARTKVLIQVLDTND
+132 ARTKVSIQVLDTND

-157 VLIKEDTPIKSSLV
+157 VAIKEDTPIKSSLV
-171 RVTATD
+171 GVSATD
-177 ADIGSNADFYY
+177 ADIGSNAEFYY

-205 VTLVKR
+205 ITLIKT

-240 NVATVV
+240 NVAKVV
-246 VTVEKVTENFTLVA
+246 VIIQNVTENFALIT
-260 PTSAVIP
+260 PTSTATP

-274 SVNIKMEPKE
+274 SLNIKMEPKE

-338 DRSNRSGLL
+338 DGRNPPLL
-347 QTPIQTVHF
+347 TPIKTVHI
-356 PPPTHVKPLT
+356 PPPPQVKPLT
-366 FEQELYYVSLSEFSP
+366 FEQELYYVTLSEFSP
-381 PKSHVVRVSVGLSVK
+381 PKSHVVRVSVGLSFK
-396 NTTFSI
+396 NITYSI
-402 KENPD
+402 KDNLD

-412 ISAKTGVIVTSQS
+412 ISTQTGVIMTSQT

-430 HSHYE
+430 HHHYE
-435 FDVTANDGEA
+435 FDVTANNGEA
-445 VTRVVVDII
+445 FTRVVVDII
-454 DENDNAP
+454 DENDNSP

-485 SAIDVDKDNN
+485 SAIDFDKDNN
-495 GFVTYAIANT
+495 GFVTYSIANT
-505 GPVPFSIDP
+505 GPVPFIIDP

-533 YHLRVWASDSGSPF
+533 YHLRIWASDSGSPF

-555 TITMTNIND
+555 TITMTNVND
-564 NAPVFERVAC
+564 NVPVFERVAC
-574 NASIPRH
+574 NASIPRD
-581 FAVGQSITEMSA
+581 FAVGESIAEMSA

-601 IKYRIESGNDEGL
+601 IIYRIESGNDDGL
-614 FAIDPVSGTIKLSR
+614 FAINPVSGSIKLAK
-628 AIPSNYEDT
+628 AIPSNYKGTENT
-637 DNNLYILKITATDG
+637 LYILKITATDG
-651 KYSADPNTVTIRI
+651 KYSADPNTVTVRI
-664 TGKGEGATTYCEETG
+664 TSKGEGASTHCEETG

-695 LTVKEDESISDVH
+695 LNSKEDEYISDVH

-714 PKFIMGT
+714 PKFITGT
-721 PSSFDIRE
+721 PSSIDIRE
-729 DFALNRSVL
+729 DFALDRSVL

-771 TGDLKVISA
+771 TGELQVISA

-797 LGSPQISTW
+797 LGSPQTSTW
-806 KFLAVNILDANDN
+806 KLLAVNVLDANEN

-826 RYVVNIPENTEVE
+826 RYVVNIPENTEVD

-847 VDFDLDDNG
+847 IDLDSGDNG
-856 EFKFSLL
+856 AFKYSLL
-863 TFADFFKIDE
+863 TFTDLFKIDE

-901 AKLDTQLFSIADL
+901 AKLDPQLFSFTDL
-914 VVVLDDINDNP
+914 VVVLEDINDNP
-925 PKFVPTIYR
+925 PKFVPTVYR

-941 PPGTVLL
+941 PPGSVLL
-948 WVESFDFDLESG
+948 WVESFDLDLESG

-966 LKNSEAGTFFLDTST
+966 LKNSEAGAFFLDTST

-987 SELDFERQQS
+987 RELDFEKQQF

-1020 VEVLDVNENM
+1020 VEVLDVNENL
-1030 NRPLFTHFVHNAAVM
+1030 NRPLFTQFVHNAAVM
-1045 EDAKIGTSV
+1045 EDATVGTSV
-1054 LTLTAVDNDLGRD
+1054 LTLTTVDNDLGRD

-1077 SGLGVFTIDEETGV
+1077 SGLGIFTIDEETGV
-1091 IRTAGLMDREAVPHY
+1091 IQTACLLDREAVPHY

-1143 VYFGSMQEN
+1143 VYFGSVQEN

-1175 VFQILDSQCIYFTI
+1175 AFQILDSQRVYFTI
-1189 DTKTGVISTLA
+1189 NAKTGVISTRVP
-1200 ALDRE
+1200 LDRE

-1220 DPPLSSTA
+1220 APPLSSTA
-1228 TVIIDV
+1228 TVIIEV

-1244 SEKLFQ
+1244 SHKLFQ
-1250 IKLPEQQT
+1250 VKLPERQST
-1258 TEEPQDIYRMVAR
+1258 AEPQEIYRMVAR
-1271 DDDVGPNGMI
+1271 DDDVGPNGMV
-1281 TYSLEDSSDDRFDI
+1281 TYRLEDGSEARFDI

-1309 RGNYSILTIQATDQ
+1309 QGIYSILTIQATDH
-1323 GNPPRMSKA
+1323 GNPPRMSKT
-1332 RLHVQWLPQPESSS
+1332 RLHVEWLPQPEPSSD
-1346 EVLAFDEPPFNYV
+1346 VLAFDEPPFNYV
-1359 VMETDPVSDMV
+1359 VMETDPVTDMV
-1370 GIIQTEIS
+1370 GIIRTEIP
-1378 KSLHFFDIT
+1378 KNLLLFDII
-1387 GGDEEQ
+1387 GGNEKQ

-1480 GLFYTIHSS
+1480 GLYYSIHSS

-1507 VIKEELDYETIST
+1507 VMKEELDYETIST
-1520 HTLIVMVRDDKIP
+1520 HTLIVMVRDEKIP

-1544 VEDCNDHIPSF
+1544 VEDCNDHNPSF
-1555 LNTHYEGTISNLALT
+1555 LITHYEGTISNLALT
-1570 GIEVLRVKALD
+1570 GTEVLRVKALD

-1595 SGGNADGAFEID
+1595 SGGNVDGAFEID
-1607 KETGSIRVF
+1607 QDTGSIRVS
-1616 DALDR
+1616 DALDKH
-1621 VPQEQYHLTV
+1621 PQEQYHLTV

-1652 LSEFTPPRFSS
+1652 LSEFTPPKFSS
-1663 EEYITEISEAMP
+1663 EEYITEISEAVP
-1675 PGSPVLSVSASCPS
+1675 PGSPALSVSASCPS
-1689 SVLYRINQGDP
+1689 SVLYRINDGDP

-1709 SGLLSVQNA
+1709 SGHLSVQNA
-1718 LDFEQHPSYRL
+1718 LDFEQHSSYRL
-1729 QIRATNSAGV
+1729 TIRAINTAGV
-1739 SSDAVIYIYVID
+1739 SSDAVVYIYVID
-1751 ENDNAPI
+1751 ENDNGPV

-1765 GQISESATINSM
+1765 GQISESAPINSM

-1801 VFQILEPAAQKV
+1801 IFQILEPAAQKV
-1813 FKIDPSMGTIFLKTT
+1813 FNIDPSMGTISLKSMI
-1828 VDFETTPEFFFS
+1828 DFEATPDFFFS

-1846 GEPSL
+1846 GEPPL
-1851 SSSKPCRVNIR
+1851 SASKPCRVNIR
-1862 VMDFN
+1862 VLDIN
-1867 DCPPKFASP
+1867 DCPPKFALP
-1876 VYKTAVTS
+1876 VYETALTL
-1884 PVFEDMKV
+1884 PVFEDMDV

-1899 ADSAVTYMIS
+1899 ADSAVAYMIS
-1909 ESSNKNAFKIDQSTG
+1909 ESTNKNAFKIDQSTG

-1933 LQSHN
+1933 LQFHN

-1953 LVKCNITNSTKTSLK
+1953 IVKFNITNATKTSLK
-1968 FEERMHVVSV
+1968 FEDRMYVATVL
-1978 PENSASVKIL
+1978 ENSTFIKIL
-1988 AILRATGSYL
+1988 AVLKTTGSYL

-2024 TGVPFDREERDEF
+2024 TGVPFDREVWDKY
-2037 DVSVEVR
+2037 DVAVEVR
-2044 DMRHPPRVDVT
+2044 DMRHPPRVDIT

-2065 DNAPKISNLP
+2065 DNAPEISNLP
-2075 HSLIISEET
+2075 HSLMISDET

-2093 LATDEDFGENG
+2093 LATDNDSGENG
-2104 SIIFLLEDD
+2104 SILFSLEDD
-2113 FNLFRIDSYL
+2113 FGLFRIDRYL
-2123 GDVSLQK
+2123 GDVSLLR
-2130 PLDFESMNKYVLT
+2130 PLDFESVNKYVLT
-2143 VLVSDDGEPS
+2143 VLVSDEGEPS

-2175 YYPLKLPENITP
+2175 YYPLKLPENIKP

-2199 EGYGLI
+2199 EGYRLI

-2242 TVRATDSVTGTFSEA
+2242 TVRATDSVTGTFAEA
-2257 KVEIDLEDINDNA
+2257 KVEIDVEDINDNA
-2270 PVFQN
+2270 PVFQS
-2275 LPYITDVS
+2275 LSYVTDMS

-2295 SAVDRD
+2295 SAVDND
-2301 SNRNSEVTYQ
+2301 SGRNSDITYQ
-2311 LIDKSDFF
+2311 LVDKENEFF
-2319 DIDPLTGILVT
+2319 EIDPLSGILVT
-2330 LQVLDYET
+2330 SQVLDYET
-2338 MQQFMLKVKATDK
+2338 TQQFTLKVKVTDK
-2351 GSPPLSG
+2351 GAPPLSG
-2358 EAHII
+2358 EAQII

-2373 PDFGEPSYRASLDE
+2373 PDFNEPSYRASLDE
-2387 MATCGHIVIKV
+2387 KATCGHIVIKV
-2398 QASDPDSKDDLQYK
+2398 QALDPDSKDDLQYK

-2429 LISFSNLCKKNLDQF
+2429 LISFSNVCKRNLDPF

-2464 DMTNGNKHSPYFNQ
+2464 DMTNGNKHSPYFSQ
-2478 NIYEADLAENAE
+2478 NIYEADLAENSE

-2515 INKLADEKFSIDEDG
+2515 INKLADEKFSISEDG

-2575 NVPQFKVSEYQ
+2575 NAPQFKASEYQ

-2613 DVTYTVEEAEEVTED
+2613 DVTYTVDEAEEVTED
-2628 IIELN
+2628 IIEVN
-2633 PFTGMVSVK
+2633 PFTGVVSVK
-2642 ESLVGLENKIFTF
+2642 ESLVGLENKIFSF
-2655 KVKAR
+2655 KIKAR

-2680 EVILPRFTEP
+2680 EVTLPQFTEP
-2690 LYTFSAS
+2690 LYSFSAS

-2711 DADMPLI
+2711 DTDMPLI
-2718 YSLVDGN
+2718 YSLVNGN
-2725 TIDSNKEHAFAVDKD
+2725 TIDSNKEHVFAVDKD
-2740 SGTVVVQKNIDHE
+2740 SGTLVMQKNIDHE
-2753 KTKIYKIDVIA
+2753 KTKTYKIDVIA

-2779 HIKVQDVNDN
+2779 HIEVQDVNDN
-2789 QPMFEADPYKAF
+2789 QPVFETDPYEAF
-2801 LTENLPRGTTVIQ
+2801 LAENLPPGTTVIQ
-2814 VTANDADTNV
+2814 VTANDADTNI
-2824 NGEVSYTIESE
+2824 NGEVSYTLEPD

-2840 DMFTIDSQTGWITA
+2840 DMFAIDSQTGWITT
-2854 LKEADSETKQL
+2854 LKKADSETKQ
-2865 HRFYVVA
+2865 HYRFYVVA
-2872 TDHGDTVKLT
+2872 TDHGDTVKLS
-2882 SSVLVEVTISDENDN
+2882 SSVLVEVTITDENDN

-2910 LENTG
+2910 LENSR

-2926 DKDVSADNRQIVCYI
+2926 DKDVSAENREIVCYI
-2941 TEGDPLGQF
+2941 TDGDPLGQF
-2950 SVTAAGEEWTVIS
+2950 SVTAAGEEWTVIA

-2978 ITATDGRF
+2978 IIATDGRF

-3013 AVVENS
+3013 AVMENS
-3019 QSGLF
+3019 LSGLF

-3037 NGQVSFTLHGPN
+3037 NGQVSFSLYGPN

-3058 TGELYTLAVLDRE
+3058 TGELFTLAVLDRE
-3071 RESEYDLVVK
+3071 RETEYDLVVK

-3096 MVKDMNDNPP
+3096 MVQDMNDNPP
-3106 QFSTSHYDITVFDN
+3106 QFSTSHYEITVFDN

-3135 DTGINSEVRYSLQG
+3135 DTGINSQVRYSLQG
-3149 VDSGFFS
+3149 ADSGFFS

-3167 RSLADETKFTYEMKV
+3167 RSLADETKSTYEMKV

-3192 LFSFATIT
+3192 LFSIATIT
-3200 VHVVILSDYQ
+3200 VHVVVLSDYQ

-3225 LRIGSEVI
+3225 LQIGSEVI
-3233 SVSALPID
+3233 SVSALTKD
-3241 GTDNEPVRYTILSGN
+3241 DTESEPVHYSIISGN
-3256 VDGRFQI
+3256 EDGRFQI
-3263 NSMTGLLSL
+3263 NPMTGLLSL
-3272 NAPLDFELCREY
+3272 NSALDFELCREY
-3284 YLSVEGARGKPLLSE
+3284 YLSVEGARGKPLLSD

-3313 PPVFNS
+3313 PPVFNR
-3319 SSYRT
+3319 SSYSS

-3333 DMVLQVSAVDLD
+3333 DMVLQVRAIDLD

-3352 IYSIVNGDPKQQ
+3352 IYSIVSGDPKQQ

-3369 RTGHLTVRSMLDREE
+3369 HTGHITVRSMLDREV

-3414 VNDNPPTFS
+3414 VNDNPPMFS
-3423 QINHSLVLQEGDF
+3423 QINHSL
-3436 VGRGILQLLVTD
+3436 ILQVKTNASSKAYLLEYNTTQRSELQIHLHSD
-3448 RDTPQNGPPFSFHI
+3448 QNKQHI
-3462 VSGNEDRSFHIDQG
+3462 H
-3476 GLLSV
+3476 
-3481 SSPLRRRAKPQH
+3481 
-3493 LLKIQVTDS
+3493 VTDS

-3521 RYPPTVSPLEVFI
+3521 RYPPTVTPLEVFI
-3534 TTAGGT
+3534 TTAGGV

-3553 QDPQDILSYKLVSDA
+3553 QDPQDVLSYKLVSDGP
-3568 LDRGLFSVDTVDGKI
+3568 DQGLFSVDAVDGKI
-3583 VVEKD
+3583 VVEKNLD
-3588 LEPGLYHL
+3588 PGLYHL

-3602 GTFSIWAGV
+3602 GKFSIWTGV
-3611 KVHVWAGA
+3611 KVHVWAPA
-3619 QHALNQGF
+3619 QHDLDQGF

-3647 QHSLG
+3647 QRSLG
-3652 LELNIPRQELHIAS
+3652 LELNIPRQDLCIAS
-3666 LQQQPNSV
+3666 LQQQPNSI
-3674 NMEVLLVRRAPNGSV
+3674 NMEVLLVRRAQDGSV
-3689 QPVSVQRLTGFLSNK
+3689 QPVSSQRLTGVLSTVE
-3704 GDLLGLNV
+3704 DTLGLNI
-3712 LRLKHGDCVGAGC
+3712 LRLKHDGCVGAGC
-3725 PHQGC
+3725 PPRGC

-3744 ATARANF
+3744 ATTRANF
-3751 ITPQHSWES
+3751 ITPQHRWES

-3782 IEEGNENFHLSL
+3782 MEESKENFHLSL

-3801 EGTVMTTNASDWA
+3801 EGTVMSTNASDWGK
-3814 TLELV
+3814 LELV
-3819 DKELWF
+3819 DKELWL
-3825 RYGCGN
+3825 RYRCGN
-3831 MASASIQVDNHPVAD
+3831 MLPANLQVANHPVAD
-3846 GRWHHVSLEVNGTTL
+3846 GRWHHVSLEVNGSTL
-3861 RLTIDASH
+3861 RLAIDASH
-3869 SKSVVLPQ
+3869 SNSVVLPQ
-3877 PCKLTQSGGALVLA
+3877 PCRLSQSGGALVLA
-3891 GSNPSTD
+3891 NSNPSTD
-3898 AERLGF
+3898 AGGLGF
-3904 TGCLERLRFNGE
+3904 TGCLESIQFNGE
-3916 VVRGKEGVTGTGPQ
+3916 MVRGEEGMTGTGPQ
-3930 IGTLFGIYQCC
+3930 TGRLFGIYQCC
-3941 SDVKI
+3941 PDVKI

-3957 CVEDSSEGFRCIC
+3957 CVEDPSEEFHCSC
-3970 PLLYNGSLCE
+3970 PSPYSGSRCE
-3980 NSKLPDNPCASQPC
+3980 NGILPDGPCASQPC
-3994 ANGSCMPNHQGYICN
+3994 SNGLCMPNNQGYICN
-4009 CSTQIA
+4009 CSAQIA
-4015 GNRCQIACSPNPC
+4015 GNRCQNACTPNAC
-4028 LDGFAC
+4028 RDGFEC
-4034 SMAGNSIHCER
+4034 SVAGNSIHCKR
-4045 TTSPPYVEI
+4045 NTSLSYVEI

-4064 VLLVAAFV
+4064 VLLVVAFV
-4072 CFRKRHISKK
+4072 CFRKHYVSRK

-4105 ETEISSPMEIST
+4105 ATEISSPMEIST
-4117 LIGSCDPD
+4117 LIGTTGDLV

-4133 PRGQRELGP
+4133 PCEQRELGP
-4142 QVGPRSQRPQGP
+4142 QVGSRSQGP

-4193 YYGRPSVQ
+4193 YYGRPTVQ
-4201 AFPQFDI
+4201 EFPQFDI
-4208 VESTYSSTST
+4208 VESTYSTAST

-4274 SYYPTQHTRS
+4274 SYYPTQNTHS
-4284 LDNVSSSH
+4284 LENVSSGF

-4305 YADSGGF
+4305 YADGDGSTRPGS
-4312 TRRTARS
+4312 TRRTPRS
-4319 YTGSDM
+4319 YAGSDM

>member
-11 TVMAVLG
+11 IVIAVLG
-18 MLTRCQGSLVK
+18 TQTRCQGSLVK
-29 DISLL
+29 DNSLL

-54 VESPV
+54 TESPV
-59 RVGIILSDTFWDI
+59 RMGIILSDPFWDV
-72 KYKVVSGDDDGLFKA
+72 KYKIVSGDDDGLFKV
-87 EEETVGD
+87 EEITVGD

-102 RSSNS
+102 RSSYS

-119 LTVEATESTYENR
+119 LTVEAAESTYDNH
-132 ARTKVLIQVLDTND
+132 ARTKVSIQVLDTND

-157 VLIKEDTPIKSSLV
+157 VAIKEDTPIKSSLV
-171 RVTATD
+171 GVSATD
-177 ADIGSNADFYY
+177 ADIGSNAEFYY

-205 VTLVKR
+205 ITLIKT

-240 NVATVV
+240 NVAKVV
-246 VTVEKVTENFTLVA
+246 VIIQNVTENFALIT
-260 PTSAVIP
+260 PTSTATP

-274 SVNIKMEPKE
+274 SLNIKMEPKE

-338 DRSNRSGLL
+338 DGRNPPLL
-347 QTPIQTVHF
+347 TPIKTVHI
-356 PPPTHVKPLT
+356 PPPPQVKPLT
-366 FEQELYYVSLSEFSP
+366 FEQELYYVTLSEFSP
-381 PKSHVVRVSVGLSVK
+381 PKSHVVRVSVGLSFK
-396 NTTFSI
+396 NITYSI
-402 KENPD
+402 KDNLD

-412 ISAKTGVIVTSQS
+412 ISTQTGVIMTSQT

-430 HSHYE
+430 HHHYE
-435 FDVTANDGEA
+435 FDVTANNGEA
-445 VTRVVVDII
+445 FTRVVVDII
-454 DENDNAP
+454 DENDNSP

-485 SAIDVDKDNN
+485 SAIDFDKDNN
-495 GFVTYAIANT
+495 GFVTYSIANT
-505 GPVPFSIDP
+505 GPVPFIIDP

-533 YHLRVWASDSGSPF
+533 YHLRIWASDSGSPF

-555 TITMTNIND
+555 TITMTNVND
-564 NAPVFERVAC
+564 NVPVFERVAC
-574 NASIPRH
+574 NASIPRD
-581 FAVGQSITEMSA
+581 FAVGESIAEISA

-601 IKYRIESGNDEGL
+601 IIYRIESGNDDGL
-614 FAIDPVSGTIKLSR
+614 FAINPVSGSIKLAK
-628 AIPSNYEDT
+628 AIPSNYKGTENT
-637 DNNLYILKITATDG
+637 LYILKITATDG
-651 KYSADPNTVTIRI
+651 KYSADPNTVTVRI
-664 TGKGEGATTYCEETG
+664 TSKGEGASTHCEETG

-695 LTVKEDESISDVH
+695 LNSKEEEYISDVH
-708 IINQHS
+708 IINQYS
-714 PKFIMGT
+714 PKFITGT
-721 PSSFDIRE
+721 PSSIDIRE
-729 DFALNRSVL
+729 DFALDRSVL

-771 TGDLKVISA
+771 TGELQVISA

-797 LGSPQISTW
+797 LGSPQTSTW
-806 KFLAVNILDANDN
+806 KLLAVNVLDANEN

-826 RYVVNIPENTEVE
+826 RYVVNIPENTEVD

-847 VDFDLDDNG
+847 IDLDSGDNG
-856 EFKFSLL
+856 AFKYSLL
-863 TFADFFKIDE
+863 TFTDLFKIDE

-901 AKLDTQLFSIADL
+901 AKLDPQLFSFTDL
-914 VVVLDDINDNP
+914 VVVLEDINDNP

-948 WVESFDFDLESG
+948 WVESFDLDLESG

-987 SELDFERQQS
+987 RELDFEKQQF

-1020 VEVLDVNENM
+1020 VEVLDVNENL
-1030 NRPLFTHFVHNAAVM
+1030 NRPLFTQFVHNAAVM
-1045 EDAKIGTSV
+1045 EDATVGTSV
-1054 LTLTAVDNDLGRD
+1054 LTLTTVDNDLGRD

-1077 SGLGVFTIDEETGV
+1077 SGLGIFTIDEETGV
-1091 IRTAGLMDREAVPHY
+1091 IQTACLLDREAVPHY

-1143 VYFGSMQEN
+1143 VYFGSVQEN

-1175 VFQILDSQCIYFTI
+1175 AFQILDSQRVYFTI
-1189 DTKTGVISTLA
+1189 DAKTGVISTRVP
-1200 ALDRE
+1200 LDRE

-1220 DPPLSSTA
+1220 APPLSSTA
-1228 TVIIDV
+1228 TVIIEV

-1244 SEKLFQ
+1244 SHKLFQ
-1250 IKLPEQQT
+1250 VKLLERQST
-1258 TEEPQDIYRMVAR
+1258 AEPQEIYRMVAR
-1271 DDDVGPNGMI
+1271 DDDVGPNGMV
-1281 TYSLEDSSDDRFDI
+1281 TYSLEDGSDARFDI

-1309 RGNYSILTIQATDQ
+1309 QGIYSILTIQATDH
-1323 GNPPRMSKA
+1323 GNPPRMSKT
-1332 RLHVQWLPQPESSS
+1332 RLHVEWLPQPEPSSD
-1346 EVLAFDEPPFNYV
+1346 VLAFDEPPFNYV
-1359 VMETDPVSDMV
+1359 VMETDPVTDMV
-1370 GIIQTEIS
+1370 GIIRTEIP
-1378 KSLHFFDIT
+1378 KNLLLFDII
-1387 GGDEEQ
+1387 GGNEKQ

-1463 PWKEILHI
+1463 PWMEILHI
-1471 SAHDADANS
+1471 SAHDADPNS
-1480 GLFYTIHSS
+1480 GLYYSIHSS

-1507 VIKEELDYETIST
+1507 VMKEELDYETIST
-1520 HTLIVMVRDDKIP
+1520 HTLIVMVRDEKIP

-1544 VEDCNDHIPSF
+1544 VEDCNDHNPSF
-1555 LNTHYEGTISNLALT
+1555 LITHYEGTISNLALT
-1570 GIEVLRVKALD
+1570 GTEVLRVKALD

-1595 SGGNADGAFEID
+1595 SGGNVDDAFEID
-1607 KETGSIRVF
+1607 QDTGSIRVS
-1616 DALDR
+1616 DALDKH
-1621 VPQEQYHLTV
+1621 PQEQYHLTV

-1652 LSEFTPPRFSS
+1652 LSEFTPPKFSS
-1663 EEYITEISEAMP
+1663 EEYITEISEAVP
-1675 PGSPVLSVSASCPS
+1675 PGSPALSVSASCPS
-1689 SVLYRINQGDP
+1689 SVLYRINDGDP

-1709 SGLLSVQNA
+1709 SGHLSVQNA
-1718 LDFEQHPSYRL
+1718 LDFEQHSSYRL
-1729 QIRATNSAGV
+1729 TIRAINTAGV
-1739 SSDAVIYIYVID
+1739 SSDAVVYIYVID
-1751 ENDNAPI
+1751 ENDNGPV

-1765 GQISESATINSM
+1765 GQISESAPINSM

-1801 VFQILEPAAQKV
+1801 IFQILEPAAQKV
-1813 FKIDPSMGTIFLKTT
+1813 FNIDPSMGTISLKSMI
-1828 VDFETTPEFFFS
+1828 DFEATPDFFFS

-1846 GEPSL
+1846 GEPPL
-1851 SSSKPCRVNIR
+1851 SASKPCRVNIR
-1862 VMDFN
+1862 VLDIN
-1867 DCPPKFASP
+1867 DCPPKFALP
-1876 VYKTAVTS
+1876 VYETALTL
-1884 PVFEDMKV
+1884 PVFEDMDV

-1899 ADSAVTYMIS
+1899 ADSAVAYMIS
-1909 ESSNKNAFKIDQSTG
+1909 ESTNKNAFKIDQSTG

-1933 LQSHN
+1933 LQFHN

-1953 LVKCNITNSTKTSLK
+1953 IVKFNITNATKTSLK
-1968 FEERMHVVSV
+1968 FEDRMYVATVL
-1978 PENSASVKIL
+1978 ENSTSIKIL
-1988 AILRATGSYL
+1988 AVLKTTGSYL

-2024 TGVPFDREERDEF
+2024 TGVPFDREVRDKY
-2037 DVSVEVR
+2037 DVAVEVR
-2044 DMRHPPRVDVT
+2044 DMRHPPRVDIT

-2065 DNAPKISNLP
+2065 DNAPEISNLP
-2075 HSLIISEET
+2075 HSLMISDET

-2093 LATDEDFGENG
+2093 LATDNDSGENG
-2104 SIIFLLEDD
+2104 SILFSLEDD
-2113 FNLFRIDSYL
+2113 FGLFRIDRYL
-2123 GDVSLQK
+2123 GDVSLLR
-2130 PLDFESMNKYVLT
+2130 PLDFESVNKYVLT
-2143 VLVSDDGEPS
+2143 VLVSDEGEPS

-2175 YYPLKLPENITP
+2175 YYPLKLPENIKP
-2187 FTTILHVQARNP
+2187 LTTILHVQARNP
-2199 EGYGLI
+2199 EGYRLI

-2242 TVRATDSVTGTFSEA
+2242 TVRATDSVTGTFAEA
-2257 KVEIDLEDINDNA
+2257 KVEIDVEDINDNA
-2270 PVFQN
+2270 PVFQS
-2275 LPYITDVS
+2275 LSYVTDMS

-2295 SAVDRD
+2295 SAVDND
-2301 SNRNSEVTYQ
+2301 SGRNSDITYQ
-2311 LIDKSDFF
+2311 LVDKENEFF
-2319 DIDPLTGILVT
+2319 EIDPLSGILVT
-2330 LQVLDYET
+2330 SQVLDYET
-2338 MQQFMLKVKATDK
+2338 TQQFTLKVKVTDK
-2351 GSPPLSG
+2351 GAPPLSG
-2358 EAHII
+2358 EAQII

-2373 PDFGEPSYRASLDE
+2373 PDFNEPSYRASLDE
-2387 MATCGHIVIKV
+2387 KATCGHIVIKV
-2398 QASDPDSKDDLQYK
+2398 QALDPDSKDDLQYK

-2429 LISFSNLCKKNLDQF
+2429 LISFSNVCKRNLDPF

-2464 DMTNGNKHSPYFNQ
+2464 DMTNGNKHSPYFSQ
-2478 NIYEADLAENAE
+2478 NIYEADLAENSE

-2515 INKLADEKFSIDEDG
+2515 INKLADEKFSISEEG

-2575 NVPQFKVSEYQ
+2575 NAPQFKASEYQ

-2613 DVTYTVEEAEEVTED
+2613 DVTYTVDEAEEVMED
-2628 IIELN
+2628 IIEVN
-2633 PFTGMVSVK
+2633 PFTGVVSVK
-2642 ESLVGLENKIFTF
+2642 ESLVGLENKIFSF
-2655 KVKAR
+2655 KIKAR

-2680 EVILPRFTEP
+2680 EVTLPQFTEP
-2690 LYTFSAS
+2690 LYSFSAS

-2711 DADMPLI
+2711 DTDMPLI
-2718 YSLVDGN
+2718 YSLVNGN
-2725 TIDSNKEHAFAVDKD
+2725 TIDSNKEHVFAVDKD
-2740 SGTVVVQKNIDHE
+2740 SGTLVMQKNIDHE
-2753 KTKIYKIDVIA
+2753 KTKTYKIDVIA

-2779 HIKVQDVNDN
+2779 HIEVQDVNDN
-2789 QPMFEADPYKAF
+2789 QPVFEADPYEAF
-2801 LTENLPRGTTVIQ
+2801 LAENLPPGTTVIQ
-2814 VTANDADTNV
+2814 VTANDADTNI
-2824 NGEVSYTIESE
+2824 NGEVSYTLEPD

-2840 DMFTIDSQTGWITA
+2840 DMFAIDSQTGWITT
-2854 LKEADSETKQL
+2854 LKKADSETKQL
-2865 HRFYVVA
+2865 YRFYVVA
-2872 TDHGDTVKLT
+2872 TDHGDTVKLS
-2882 SSVLVEVTISDENDN
+2882 SSVLVEVTITDENDN

-2910 LENTG
+2910 LENSR
-2915 PGETIVTLTTA
+2915 PGETIATLTTA
-2926 DKDVSADNRQIVCYI
+2926 DKDVSAENREIICYI
-2941 TEGDPLGQF
+2941 TDGDPFGQF
-2950 SVTAAGEEWTVIS
+2950 SVTAAGEEWTVIA

-2978 ITATDGRF
+2978 IIATDGRF

-3013 AVVENS
+3013 TVMENS
-3019 QSGLF
+3019 LSGLF
-3024 ILKISA
+3024 ILKVSA

-3058 TGELYTLAVLDRE
+3058 TG
-3071 RESEYDLVVK
+3071 
-3081 ATDGGGRSCQADVTL
+3081 
-3096 MVKDMNDNPP
+3096 
-3106 QFSTSHYDITVFDN
+3106 
-3120 TTIRTPIAVIYAKDP
+3120 
-3135 DTGINSEVRYSLQG
+3135 INSQVRYSLQG
-3149 VDSGFFS
+3149 ADSGFFS

-3167 RSLADETKFTYEMKV
+3167 RSLADETKSTYEMKV

-3192 LFSFATIT
+3192 LFSIATIT
-3200 VHVVILSDYQ
+3200 VHVVVLSDYQ

-3225 LRIGSEVI
+3225 LQIGSEVI
-3233 SVSALPID
+3233 SVSALTKD
-3241 GTDNEPVRYTILSGN
+3241 DTESEPVHYSIISGN
-3256 VDGRFQI
+3256 EDGRFQI
-3263 NSMTGLLSL
+3263 NPMTGLLSL
-3272 NAPLDFELCREY
+3272 NSALDFELCREY
-3284 YLSVEGARGKPLLSE
+3284 YLSVEGARGKPLLSD

-3313 PPVFNS
+3313 PPVFNR
-3319 SSYRT
+3319 SSYSVLIFLSLT
-3324 VIAEDISPG
+3324 VHLS
-3333 DMVLQVSAVDLD
+3333 QVRAIDLD

-3352 IYSIVNGDPKQQ
+3352 IYSIVSGDPKQQ

-3369 RTGHLTVRSMLDREE
+3369 HTGHITVRSMLDREV

-3414 VNDNPPTFS
+3414 VNDNPPMFS
-3423 QINHSLVLQEGDF
+3423 QINHSLILQEGEA
-3436 VGRGILQLLVTD
+3436 VGGGILQLLVTD
-3448 RDTPQNGPPFSFHI
+3448 RDTPQNGPPFLFHI

-3521 RYPPTVSPLEVFI
+3521 RYPPTVTPLEVFI
-3534 TTAGGT
+3534 TTAGGV

-3553 QDPQDILSYKLVSDA
+3553 QDPQDVLSYKLVSDGP
-3568 LDRGLFSVDTVDGKI
+3568 DQGLFSVDAVDGKI
-3583 VVEKD
+3583 VVEKNLD
-3588 LEPGLYHL
+3588 PGLYHL

-3602 GTFSIWAGV
+3602 GKFSIWTGV
-3611 KVHVWAGA
+3611 KVHVWAPA
-3619 QHALNQGF
+3619 QHDLDQGF

-3647 QHSLG
+3647 QRSLG
-3652 LELNIPRQELHIAS
+3652 LELNIPRQDLCIAS
-3666 LQQQPNSV
+3666 LQQQPNSI
-3674 NMEVLLVRRAPNGSV
+3674 NMEVLLVQRAQDGSV
-3689 QPVSVQRLTGFLSNK
+3689 QPVSSQRLTGVLSTVE
-3704 GDLLGLNV
+3704 DTLGLNI
-3712 LRLKHGDCVGAGC
+3712 LRLKHDGCVGAGC
-3725 PHQGC
+3725 PPRGC

-3744 ATARANF
+3744 ATTRANF
-3751 ITPQHSWES
+3751 ITPQHRWES
-3760 VCSCNESA
+3760 VCSCNG
-3768 VRFDGKGYLKYLYQ
+3768 RFDGKGYLKYIYQ
-3782 IEEGNENFHLSL
+3782 MEEGKESFHLSL

-3801 EGTVMTTNASDWA
+3801 EGT
-3814 TLELV
+3814 LV
-3819 DKELWF
+3819 DKELWL
-3825 RYGCGN
+3825 RYRCGN
-3831 MASASIQVDNHPVAD
+3831 MLPASLHVANHPVAD
-3846 GRWHHVSLEVNGTTL
+3846 GRWHHVSLEVNGSTL
-3861 RLTIDASH
+3861 RLAIDASH
-3869 SKSVVLPQ
+3869 SNSVVLPQ
-3877 PCKLTQSGGALVLA
+3877 PCRLSQSGGALVLA
-3891 GSNPSTD
+3891 NSNPSTD
-3898 AERLGF
+3898 AGGLGF
-3904 TGCLERLRFNGE
+3904 TGCLESIQFNGE
-3916 VVRGKEGVTGTGPQ
+3916 MVRGEEGMTGTGPQ
-3930 IGTLFGIYQCC
+3930 TGRLFGIYQCC
-3941 SDVKI
+3941 PDVKI

-3957 CVEDSSEGFRCIC
+3957 CVEDPSEGGKAMLLLGGNIC
-3970 PLLYNGSLCE
+3970 KHILHCFTYQFIKYNLQIRSVNLNAICTRGPLTHSYIQSIVPSLC
-3980 NSKLPDNPCASQPC
+3980 
-3994 ANGSCMPNHQGYICN
+3994 
-4009 CSTQIA
+4009 
-4015 GNRCQIACSPNPC
+4015 RCQNACTPNAC
-4028 LDGFAC
+4028 RDGFEC
-4034 SMAGNSIHCER
+4034 SVAGNSIHCKR
-4045 TTSPPYVEI
+4045 NTSLSYVEI

-4064 VLLVAAFV
+4064 VLLVVAFV
-4072 CFRKRHISKK
+4072 CFRKHYVSRK

-4105 ETEISSPMEIST
+4105 ATEISSPMEIST
-4117 LIGSCDPD
+4117 LIGTTGDLV

-4133 PRGQRELGP
+4133 PCEQRELGP
-4142 QVGPRSQRPQGP
+4142 QVGSRSQGP

-4193 YYGRPSVQ
+4193 YYGRPTVQ
-4201 AFPQFDI
+4201 EFPQFDI
-4208 VESTYSSTST
+4208 VESTYSTAST

-4274 SYYPTQHTRS
+4274 SYYPTQNTHS
-4284 LDNVSSSH
+4284 LENVSSGF
-4292 KRLSVRLSVAQPS
+4292 KSVRLSVAQPS
-4305 YADSGGF
+4305 YADGDGSTRPGS
-4312 TRRTARS
+4312 TRRTPRS